1 MKRFLAVLLVA
12 VMLMS
17 ILPATSM
24 AASYATVVGGWLRL
38 RSAPN
43 FNATTITSYYTGTQV
58 QIISS
63 SGGWYKVQTPDG
75 RIGYMYGDY
84 LRVGGSIPSEG
95 TAYVTS
101 YNGYG
106 VRLRTGPGTGYRII
120 RTYAVGTPVTVLE
133 RGTYWSRISI
143 GGTVGYMM
151 SQFLHFGSDYPDDGN
166 VLCYATIWSSNG
178 YGVRLRT
185 GPSKSY
191 SKIGVYSVG
200 TKVAVLQKGAVWDR
214 IRVGSRVGWMMNE
227 FLIYHEN
234 NEVTSVTLNN
244 YMPVVGSVLSMQAVA
259 PNTATVSY
267 EWLVGGVLK
276 STNTTYTVD
285 ANDVGKT
292 IQLRVTGTGSY
303 KGTVTSA
310 ATNAVVSNTVLT
322 GVTLN
327 TIAPVVGDVMTATLN
342 PAGASVIYAW
352 KVGGYQVSNAATYT
366 VTANDVGKQ
375 IELIVTGTGVYSGTQ
390 SSGLTAA
397 VSASRAIADVT
408 IRNETNPTA
417 GAAPSVGDKLTAV
430 PSPAQATVTYQWN
443 RDGAAISGA
452 TSASYTVAAE
462 DEGHK
467 LSVTV
472 TGTGSYTGTDTSSE
486 TATVVVKAPVLGLI
500 VPTFAEVVAGYEQP
514 AAAALT
520 ITNTGSAGATIT
532 GVTSSDPAR
541 FIVNTNGS
549 SQIAAGA
556 TDTSWTIQPAA
567 GLAAGT
573 YGATVTV
580 TYDGGKTVS
589 STVSFVVKE
598 SAPAPASELFIG
610 NLVFDPVQEGY
621 QAVPE
626 KAFTV
631 TNTGAADVNVT
642 SATLS
647 GKNPAIF
654 ALSGGAATI
663 KAGDKDSTTYTV
675 IPMLGQ
681 QAGTYSATLV
691 LTYDNGKTAQA
702 DVTFTVSATAGTP
715 SLTVGKVDFGSVAEG
730 STPGAAAISI
740 KNTGDVTATITDVS
754 VDSQNFTVN
763 TTGSTNIAAGATD
776 TTWTVQ
782 PVAGLPAGAYTG
794 QITVTYNGAAPAT
807 AQVTLTV
814 SEGSVPAEA
823 TLSVDGAT
831 VTQTVGK
838 LENIPITIRNT
849 SAFDAAI
856 RQVAINDTNN
866 YFTVNG
872 DGSSKIPANQSDASS
887 WYVTPKADLAEG
899 PYSTKVTVTYNSGAG
914 TSDHTA
920 EATITLNV
928 SGSTPAPQA
937 LSVTLSLTEGS
948 ADMTVGDTIKLTA
961 YATGGDGSYQY
972 SWDGGGTYV
981 DASTWSYELVD
992 GDAAKSPLGLWVIVK
1007 DGSGATATSNSITI
1021 SVTNPSASTLD
1032 LLPSDNNM
1040 DTLQEEPAVSQT
1052 QTYTEPVQET
1062 YTEPVQDTYTDPVQD
1077 TYTEPVQETYTEPAQ
1092 EPVAEPEPQAP
1103 AAAVL
1108 TIQSKSSVTK
1118 GKTLQ
1123 LTALMNDQAIVY
1135 DSNNDEAYPILWTL
1149 SGAKSKGTSISAS
1162 GLLTV
1167 AADET
1172 ATSLTVTATLK
1183 SDQNNFSTVNLKV
1196 KEAQTTETANTTTE
1210 TVVNDDG
1217 TNDAGMELLDTLL
1230 NP

>member
-58 QIISS
+58 QILSS

-75 RIGYMYGDY
+75 RTGYMYGDY

-244 YMPVVGSVLSMQAVA
+244 YMPVVGSVLSMQAIS
-259 PNTATVSY
+259 PSTATVSY

-452 TSASYTVAAE
+452 TAASYTVAAE
-462 DEGHK
+462 DEDHK

-598 SAPAPASELFIG
+598 SAPAPASELVIG
-610 NLVFDPVQEGY
+610 NVAFEPLEKGY
-621 QAVPE
+621 SVPAA
-626 KAFTV
+626 KNFTV
-631 TNTGAADVNVT
+631 SNTGNADVTVN
-642 SATLS
+642 SAALI
-647 GKNPAIF
+647 GKNPDAF
-654 ALSGGAATI
+654 VLGGVTTAI
-663 KAGDKDSTTYTV
+663 KAGETASYSVQPAGGLTEGTYT
-675 IPMLGQ
+675 
-681 QAGTYSATLV
+681 ATLV
-691 LTYDNGKTAQA
+691 VTYDGGKTAQA
-702 DVTFTVSATAGTP
+702 DVSFTVTQGVVTEP
-715 SLTVGKVDFGSVAEG
+715 SLTVGDVNFGSVVKG
-730 STPGAAAISI
+730 SALDAQSVSI
-740 KNTGDVTATITDVS
+740 TNIGGSTATITRVYLS
-754 VDSQNFTVN
+754 GTNADSFTVN
-763 TTGSTNIAAGATD
+763 DNGSTQIAVDGPDAS
-776 TTWTVQ
+776 WKVQ
-782 PVAGLPAGAYTG
+782 PNAGLEAGTYSA
-794 QITVTYNGAAPAT
+794 QINVEYNGSASPAKAP
-807 AQVTLTV
+807 VTLTV
-814 SEGSVPAEA
+814 TKSGTPSTAELTLEPVTVSQAADNLSPVTLTIMNNSDVEAVIESVKVSDETNFTTNYDGSTHIAAHGEDKSWKVVLTAAPAEK
-823 TLSVDGAT
+823 TYRT
-831 VTQTVGK
+831 
-838 LENIPITIRNT
+838 N
-849 SAFDAAI
+849 AI
-856 RQVAINDTNN
+856 V
-866 YFTVNG
+866 V
-872 DGSSKIPANQSDASS
+872 
-887 WYVTPKADLAEG
+887 
-899 PYSTKVTVTYNSGAG
+899 YNSGAG
-914 TSDHTA
+914 TESKAVQAVVTVNVTR
-920 EATITLNV
+920 ATQT
-928 SGSTPAPQA
+928 G
-937 LSVTLSLTEGS
+937 LSEVPNADVTT
-948 ADMTVGDTIKLTA
+948 GD
-961 YATGGDGSYQY
+961 
-972 SWDGGGTYV
+972 V
-981 DASTWSYELVD
+981 VD
-992 GDAAKSPLGLWVIVK
+992 GMMPTGNEGTTQPDFQPVADPTQQTYTEPVQ
-1007 DGSGATATSNSITI
+1007 
-1021 SVTNPSASTLD
+1021 
-1032 LLPSDNNM
+1032 
-1040 DTLQEEPAVSQT
+1040 DTYTEPVQDT
-1052 QTYTEPVQET
+1052 YTEPVQDTYTDPVQDTYTEPVQET
-1062 YTEPVQDTYTDPVQD
+1062 YTEPAQETYTEPVQD

>member
-259 PNTATVSY
+259 PSTATVSY

-375 IELIVTGTGVYSGTQ
+375 IELIVTGTGVYSGTK

-397 VSASRAIADVT
+397 VSASRAIADVV
-408 IRNETNPTA
+408 IRNDSNPTV

-452 TSASYTVAAE
+452 TAASYTVAAE
-462 DEGHK
+462 DQGHK

-472 TGTGSYTGTDTSSE
+472 TGTGSYTGTDTSSQ
-486 TATVVVKAPVLGLI
+486 TATVVVKAPLLGI
-500 VPTFAEVVAGYEQP
+500 VVPTFDEVVVGYEQP
-514 AAAALT
+514 AAKALT
-520 ITNTGSAGATIT
+520 ITNTGSATANIT

-647 GKNPAIF
+647 GKNHASF

-663 KAGDKDSTTYTV
+663 KAGDKDSSTYTV
-675 IPMLGQ
+675 IPNLGLSE
-681 QAGTYSATLV
+681 GTYSATLV

-715 SLTVGKVDFGSVAEG
+715 SLTVGNVNFGSVAEG

-740 KNTGDVTATITDVS
+740 ENTGDVTATITDVS
-754 VDSQNFTVN
+754 VDSKNFTVN
-763 TTGSTNIAAGATD
+763 TTGSTNIAADATD

-782 PVAGLPAGAYTG
+782 PVSGLSAGTYTG

-807 AQVTLTV
+807 ARVTLTV
-814 SEGSVPAEA
+814 SEGSAPAEA

-887 WYVTPKADLAEG
+887 WYVTPKADLPAG
-899 PYSTKVTVTYNSGAG
+899 PYSTKVTVTYNSGEG

-937 LSVTLSLTEGS
+937 LSVTLSFEEGS
-948 ADMTVGDTIKLTA
+948 ENMTVGQRIKLTA
-961 YATGGDGSYQY
+961 NATGGDGSYQY

-992 GDAAKSPLGLWVIVK
+992 GDAAKSPLSLWVIVQ

-1052 QTYTEPVQET
+1052 QTYTELVQE
-1062 YTEPVQDTYTDPVQD
+1062 
-1077 TYTEPVQETYTEPAQ
+1077 TYTEPVQETYTEPAP
-1092 EPVAEPEPQAP
+1092 EPAAEPESQAP
-1103 AAAVL
+1103 AATVL
-1108 TIQSKSSVTK
+1108 TIQASKSSIVK

-1123 LTALMNDQAIVY
+1123 LTALINDEAIVY
-1135 DSNNDEAYPILWTL
+1135 DSDNVEAYPILWTL
-1149 SGAKSKGTSISAS
+1149 SGAKSKETSISAS

-1167 AADET
+1167 AVDET
-1172 ATSLTVTATLK
+1172 ATSLTLTATLK
-1183 SDQNNFSTVNLKV
+1183 SDANNFSTMNLQV
-1196 KEAQTTETANTTTE
+1196 KEAQTTETVNTTE

>member
-234 NEVTSVTLNN
+234 NEITSVTLNN

-430 PSPAQATVTYQWN
+430 PSPAQATVTYQWK

-452 TSASYTVAAE
+452 TAASYTVAAE

-472 TGTGSYTGTDTSSE
+472 TGTGSYSGSDTSSE

-500 VPTFAEVVAGYEQP
+500 VPTFAEVVEGYEQP
-514 AAAALT
+514 AAAALS

-556 TDTSWTIQPAA
+556 TDTSWTIRPAA

-598 SAPAPASELFIG
+598 SAPAPASELVIGG

-621 QAVPE
+621 QTVPE

-647 GKNPAIF
+647 GKNPTSF
-654 ALSGGAATI
+654 TLGGGATTI
-663 KAGDKDSTTYTV
+663 KAGATDSTTYTV
-675 IPMLGQ
+675 IPVLEQ

-715 SLTVGKVDFGSVAEG
+715 SLIVGNVDFGSVAEG

-740 KNTGDVTATITDVS
+740 ENTSDVTATIAEVS
-754 VDSQNFTVN
+754 VDSKNFTVN

-814 SEGSVPAEA
+814 IEGSAPAEA

-831 VTQTVGK
+831 VTQTVG
-838 LENIPITIRNT
+838 EPNTIPITIQNT

-856 RQVAINDTNN
+856 RKVTIDNTTD
-866 YFTVNG
+866 FTING
-872 DGSSKIPANQSDASS
+872 DGFSKISANQIDASS
-887 WYVTPKADLAEG
+887 WYVTPKANLVKG
-899 PYSTKVTVTYNSGAG
+899 TYSTKVTVTYNSGAG

-928 SGSTPAPQA
+928 SGSAPAPQA
-937 LSVTLSLTEGS
+937 LSVTLSFEEGS
-948 ADMTVGDTIKLTA
+948 ENMTVGQRIKLTA
-961 YATGGDGSYQY
+961 NATGGDGSYQY

-992 GDAAKSPLGLWVIVK
+992 GDAAKSPLSLWVIVK

-1062 YTEPVQDTYTDPVQD
+1062 YTEPVQ
-1077 TYTEPVQETYTEPAQ
+1077 ETYTEPAP
-1092 EPVAEPEPQAP
+1092 EPAAEPESQAP
-1103 AAAVL
+1103 AATVL
-1108 TIQSKSSVTK
+1108 TIQASKSSIVK

-1123 LTALMNDQAIVY
+1123 LTALINDEAIVY
-1135 DSNNDEAYPILWTL
+1135 DSDNVEAYPILWTL
-1149 SGAKSKGTSISAS
+1149 SGAKSKETSISAS

-1167 AADET
+1167 AVDET
-1172 ATSLTVTATLK
+1172 ATSLTLTATLK
-1183 SDQNNFSTVNLKV
+1183 SDANNFSTMNLQV
-1196 KEAQTTETANTTTE
+1196 KEAQTTETVNTTE

>member
-1 MKRFLAVLLVA
+1 MLLSV
-12 VMLMS
+12 
-17 ILPATSM
+17 LPATSM

-43 FNATTITSYYTGTQV
+43 FSASTITSYYTGTQV
-58 QIISS
+58 EILGS

-75 RIGYMYGDY
+75 RTGYMYGNY
-84 LRVGGSIPSEG
+84 LRMGGSVPSEG

-151 SQFLHFGSDYPDDGN
+151 SQFLHFGSDYPDDSN

-244 YMPVVGSVLSMQAVA
+244 YMPVVGSVLTMQAVS
-259 PNTATVSY
+259 PSTATVSY
-267 EWLVGGVLK
+267 EWLVGGVVK

-327 TIAPVVGDVMTATLN
+327 TIAPVVGDVMTATIN
-342 PAGASVIYAW
+342 PAGANVIYAW

-397 VSASRAIADVT
+397 VTASRAVVDVV
-408 IRNETNPTA
+408 IRNDSNTTV

-430 PSPAQATVTYQWN
+430 PSPAQATVTYQWY

-452 TSASYTVAAE
+452 TSASYTVATE

-467 LSVTV
+467 LSVAV
-472 TGTGSYTGTDTSSE
+472 AGTGSYTGASTSSQ
-486 TATVVVKAPVLGLI
+486 TAAVVVKAPVLGLI
-500 VPTFAEVVAGYEQP
+500 VPTFDEVVAGYEQP
-514 AAAALT
+514 AAKALT
-520 ITNTGSAGATIT
+520 IANTGSAAATIAS
-532 GVTSSDPAR
+532 VSSSDPTR
-541 FIVNTNGS
+541 FIINATGS
-549 SQIAAGA
+549 TQIAAGA

-567 GLAAGT
+567 NLAAGT

-598 SAPAPASELFIG
+598 SAPAPVSELVIG
-610 NLVFDPVQEGY
+610 NVAFDPLQEGY
-621 QAVPE
+621 SVPAA
-626 KAFTV
+626 KNFTV
-631 TNTGAADVNVT
+631 SNTGSADVTVN
-642 SATLS
+642 SAALI
-647 GKNPAIF
+647 GKNPDAFI
-654 ALSGGAATI
+654 LGGTVTAI
-663 KAGDKDSTTYTV
+663 KAGETATYSVQPAGNLT
-675 IPMLGQ
+675 Q
-681 QAGTYSATLV
+681 GTYAATLV
-691 LTYDNGKTAQA
+691 VTYDGGKTAQA
-702 DVTFTVSATAGTP
+702 DVSFTVTQGAAAAP
-715 SLTVGKVDFGSVAEG
+715 SLTVGKVDFGSVVKGSAPVVQPISITNGGG
-730 STPGAAAISI
+730 STA
-740 KNTGDVTATITDVS
+740 TVTRVYLSGTNA
-754 VDSQNFTVN
+754 DSFTVN
-763 TTGSTNIAAGATD
+763 DNGSTQIAVDGSD
-776 TTWTVQ
+776 NSWTVQ
-782 PVAGLPAGAYTG
+782 
-794 QITVTYNGAAPAT
+794 
-807 AQVTLTV
+807 
-814 SEGSVPAEA
+814 
-823 TLSVDGAT
+823 
-831 VTQTVGK
+831 
-838 LENIPITIRNT
+838 
-849 SAFDAAI
+849 
-856 RQVAINDTNN
+856 
-866 YFTVNG
+866 
-872 DGSSKIPANQSDASS
+872 
-887 WYVTPKADLAEG
+887 PKADLAPGTYTAQINVEYNNTAS
-899 PYSTKVTVTYNSGAG
+899 PAVATVTLTVTESGTPSSAVLTMNSISVPQPADNLTPVVLTIQNNSDVEAVIESVKVSDETNFTTNYDGSTHIAAHGEDKSWKVMLTAAPAENTYTTNAIVVYNSGAG
-914 TSDHTA
+914 TESKTVETTVTIQVTAAAQTGLSESQNANAVTGDVVDGMPPSD
-920 EATITLNV
+920 LQ
-928 SGSTPAPQA
+928 P
-937 LSVTLSLTEGS
+937 VTDSNQQIPTDAG
-948 ADMTVGDTIKLTA
+948 
-961 YATGGDGSYQY
+961 QQ
-972 SWDGGGTYV
+972 TYV
-981 DASTWSYELVD
+981 DPAQQM
-992 GDAAKSPLGLWVIVK
+992 
-1007 DGSGATATSNSITI
+1007 
-1021 SVTNPSASTLD
+1021 SV
-1032 LLPSDNNM
+1032 
-1040 DTLQEEPAVSQT
+1040 
-1052 QTYTEPVQET
+1052 EPVQET
-1062 YTEPVQDTYTDPVQD
+1062 SV
-1077 TYTEPVQETYTEPAQ
+1077 EPVQEPSAEPVQEPSVEPVQEPSVEPVQEPSVEPVQEPSVEPVQEPSVEPVQEPSVEPAQ
-1092 EPVAEPEPQAP
+1092 QSQTEPEPQAP
-1103 AAAVL
+1103 VETVL
-1108 TIQSKSSVTK
+1108 TIQSSKSSIVK

-1123 LTALMNDQAIVY
+1123 LTALINDQAIAY
-1135 DSNNDEAYPILWTL
+1135 EQDDTYPIQWTV
-1149 SGAKSKGTSISAS
+1149 SGAQAKGTTISTS

-1172 ATSLTVTATLK
+1172 ASTLTVTATLK
-1183 SDQNNFSTVNLKV
+1183 SDLNNFCSVNLKL
-1196 KEAQTTETANTTTE
+1196 KEAQTTETGETTSE
-1210 TVVNDDG
+1210 TMVNEDG
-1217 TNDAGMELLDTLL
+1217 TSDVGMEMLDMMF

>member
-259 PNTATVSY
+259 PSTATVSY

-598 SAPAPASELFIG
+598 SAPAPVSELVIG
-610 NLVFDPVQEGY
+610 NLTFDPVQEGY
-621 QAVPE
+621 QTAPE
-626 KAFTV
+626 KVFTV

-647 GKNPAIF
+647 GKNPASF

-663 KAGDKDSTTYTV
+663 KAGDKDSSTYTL
-675 IPMLGQ
+675 IPNLGLSE
-681 QAGTYSATLV
+681 GTYSATLV

-754 VDSQNFTVN
+754 VDSKNFTVN

-814 SEGSVPAEA
+814 SGGSAPAEA

-831 VTQTVGK
+831 VTQTVGDLK
-838 LENIPITIRNT
+838 DIPITIQNT

-856 RQVAINDTNN
+856 RKVTIDNTTD
-866 YFTVNG
+866 FTVNG
-872 DGSSKIPANQSDASS
+872 DGSSKISAHQSDAS
-887 WYVTPKADLAEG
+887 WYVTPNPGLTG
-899 PYSTKVTVTYNSGAG
+899 GTYSTTVTVTYNSGAG

-928 SGSTPAPQA
+928 SSSTPAPQA
-937 LSVTLSLTEGS
+937 LSVTLSLTGS
-948 ADMTVGDTIKLTA
+948 STDMTVGQTIELTA
-961 YATGGDGSYQY
+961 SATGGEGNYQY
-972 SWDGGGTYV
+972 SWDGGGTYS
-981 DASTWSYELVD
+981 DASTWSYELVAD
-992 GDAAKSPLGLWVIVK
+992 DEAKSPLGLWVIVK

-1052 QTYTEPVQET
+1052 QT

-1183 SDQNNFSTVNLKV
+1183 SDQNNFSTANLKV

>member
-259 PNTATVSY
+259 PSTATVSY

-375 IELIVTGTGVYSGTQ
+375 IELIVTGTGVYSGTK

-397 VSASRAIADVT
+397 VSASRAIADVV
-408 IRNETNPTA
+408 IRNDSNPTV

-452 TSASYTVAAE
+452 TAASYTVAAE
-462 DEGHK
+462 DQGHK

-486 TATVVVKAPVLGLI
+486 MATVVVKAPVLGLI

-532 GVTSSDPAR
+532 GVASSDPDR
-541 FIVNTNGS
+541 FIISTNGS

-598 SAPAPASELFIG
+598 SAPAPVSELVIG
-610 NLVFDPVQEGY
+610 NLVFDPMQEGY
-621 QAVPE
+621 QPVPE

-647 GKNPAIF
+647 GKNPTSF
-654 ALSGGAATI
+654 TLGGGATTI
-663 KAGDKDSTTYTV
+663 KAGATDSTTYTV
-675 IPMLGQ
+675 IPVLGQ

-715 SLTVGKVDFGSVAEG
+715 SLTVGNVDFGSVAEG

-740 KNTGDVTATITDVS
+740 ENTGDVTATITDVS

-763 TTGSTNIAAGATD
+763 TTGSTNIAADATD

-782 PVAGLPAGAYTG
+782 PVAGLPAGTYTG

-814 SEGSVPAEA
+814 SGGSAPAEA

-831 VTQTVGK
+831 VTQTVGE

-887 WYVTPKADLAEG
+887 WYVTPKANLVEG
-899 PYSTKVTVTYNSGAG
+899 TYSTKVTVTYNSGAG

-928 SGSTPAPQA
+928 SGSAPAPQA
-937 LSVTLSLTEGS
+937 LSVTLSFEEGS
-948 ADMTVGDTIKLTA
+948 ENMTVGQRIKLTA
-961 YATGGDGSYQY
+961 NATGGDGSYQY

-992 GDAAKSPLGLWVIVK
+992 GDAAKSPLSLWVIVQ

-1062 YTEPVQDTYTDPVQD
+1062 YTEPVQ
-1077 TYTEPVQETYTEPAQ
+1077 ETYTEPAP
-1092 EPVAEPEPQAP
+1092 EPAAEPESQAP
-1103 AAAVL
+1103 AAVVL

>member
-17 ILPATSM
+17 ILPATSI

-310 ATNAVVSNTVLT
+310 ATNAVISNTVLT

-375 IELIVTGTGVYSGTQ
+375 IELIVTGTGVYSGTK

-430 PSPAQATVTYQWN
+430 PSPAQATVTYQWK

-472 TGTGSYTGTDTSSE
+472 TGTGSYTGTDTSSQ

-647 GKNPAIF
+647 GKNPTSF
-654 ALSGGAATI
+654 TLGGGATTI
-663 KAGDKDSTTYTV
+663 KAGATDSTTYTV
-675 IPMLGQ
+675 IPVLVQ
-681 QAGTYSATLV
+681 QAGTYSATLE

-715 SLTVGKVDFGSVAEG
+715 SLTVGNVDFGSVAEG
-730 STPGAAAISI
+730 STPGAASISI
-740 KNTGDVTATITDVS
+740 QNTGDVTASITDVS
-754 VDSQNFTVN
+754 VDSNNFTVN

-814 SEGSVPAEA
+814 TGGKAPAEA
-823 TLSVDGAT
+823 SLSVNDAT
-831 VTQTVGK
+831 ETQTVGELK
-838 LENIPITIRNT
+838 AIPITIQNT

-856 RQVAINDTNN
+856 RKVTIDNTTD
-866 YFTVNG
+866 FTING
-872 DGSSKIPANQSDASS
+872 DGFSKISANQSDASS
-887 WYVTPKADLAEG
+887 WYVTPKSDLGEG
-899 PYSTKVTVTYNSGAG
+899 AYSTKVTVTYNSGEG

-937 LSVTLSLTEGS
+937 LSVTLSFEEGS
-948 ADMTVGDTIKLTA
+948 ENMTVGQRIKLTA
-961 YATGGDGSYQY
+961 NATGGEGNYQY
-972 SWDGGGTYV
+972 SWDGGGTYS
-981 DASTWSYELVD
+981 DASTWSYELVAD
-992 GDAAKSPLGLWVIVK
+992 DEAKSPLGLWVIVK

-1052 QTYTEPVQET
+1052 QTYTD
-1062 YTEPVQDTYTDPVQD
+1062 PVQDTYTDPVQD

-1135 DSNNDEAYPILWTL
+1135 DSNNDEAYPILWML

>member
-647 GKNPAIF
+647 GKNPTSF
-654 ALSGGAATI
+654 TLGGGATTI
-663 KAGDKDSTTYTV
+663 KAGATDSTTYTV
-675 IPMLGQ
+675 IPVLGQ
-681 QAGTYSATLV
+681 QAGTYSATLE

-715 SLTVGKVDFGSVAEG
+715 SLTVGNVDFGSVAEG

-740 KNTGDVTATITDVS
+740 ENTGDVTATITDVS

-763 TTGSTNIAAGATD
+763 TTGSTNIAADATD

-814 SEGSVPAEA
+814 SGGSAPAEA

-831 VTQTVGK
+831 VTQTVGE

-887 WYVTPKADLAEG
+887 WYVTPKANLVEG
-899 PYSTKVTVTYNSGAG
+899 TYSTKVTVTYNSGAG

-928 SGSTPAPQA
+928 SGSAPAPQA
-937 LSVTLSLTEGS
+937 LSVTLSFEEGS
-948 ADMTVGDTIKLTA
+948 ENMTVGQRIKLTA
-961 YATGGDGSYQY
+961 NATGGDGSYQY

-992 GDAAKSPLGLWVIVK
+992 GDAAKSPLSLWVIVQ

-1062 YTEPVQDTYTDPVQD
+1062 YTEPAP
-1077 TYTEPVQETYTEPAQ
+1077 EPA
-1092 EPVAEPEPQAP
+1092 AEPESQAP

>member
-63 SGGWYKVQTPDG
+63 SSGWYKVQTPDG

-234 NEVTSVTLNN
+234 NEITSVTLNN

-375 IELIVTGTGVYSGTQ
+375 IELIVTGTGVYSGTK

-397 VSASRAIADVT
+397 VSASRAIADVV
-408 IRNETNPTA
+408 IRNDSNPTV

-452 TSASYTVAAE
+452 TAASYTVAAE
-462 DEGHK
+462 DQGHK

-472 TGTGSYTGTDTSSE
+472 TGTGSYTGTDTSSQ
-486 TATVVVKAPVLGLI
+486 TATVVVKAPLLGI
-500 VPTFAEVVAGYEQP
+500 VVPTFDEVVVGYEQP
-514 AAAALT
+514 AAKALT
-520 ITNTGSAGATIT
+520 ITNTGSATANIT
-532 GVTSSDPAR
+532 SVNSDSSD
-541 FIVNTNGS
+541 FVITEGNK
-549 SQIAAGA
+549 QIAVGA
-556 TDTSWTIQPAA
+556 TDTSWTIQPKAN
-567 GLAAGT
+567 LAAAK
-573 YGATVTV
+573 YLANITVNYDDGRSAKAPV
-580 TYDGGKTVS
+580 TFIVNE
-589 STVSFVVKE
+589 ST
-598 SAPAPASELFIG
+598 PAPVSELVIG
-610 NLVFDPVQEGY
+610 NLTFDPVQEGY

-642 SATLS
+642 SATLY
-647 GKNPAIF
+647 GKNPTSF
-654 ALSGGAATI
+654 TLGGGATTI
-663 KAGDKDSTTYTV
+663 KAGATDSTTYTV
-675 IPMLGQ
+675 IPVLGQ

-715 SLTVGKVDFGSVAEG
+715 SLTVGNVNFGSVAEG

-740 KNTGDVTATITDVS
+740 ENTGDVTATITDVS
-754 VDSQNFTVN
+754 VDSKNFTVN
-763 TTGSTNIAAGATD
+763 TTGSTNIAADATD

-782 PVAGLPAGAYTG
+782 PVSGLSAGTYTG

-807 AQVTLTV
+807 ARVTLTV
-814 SEGSVPAEA
+814 SEGSAPAEA

-872 DGSSKIPANQSDASS
+872 DGSSKLPANQSDASS

-899 PYSTKVTVTYNSGAG
+899 PYSTKVTVTYNSGEG

-928 SGSTPAPQA
+928 SGSAPAPQA
-937 LSVTLSLTEGS
+937 LSVTLSFEEGS
-948 ADMTVGDTIKLTA
+948 ENMTVGQRIKLTA
-961 YATGGDGSYQY
+961 NATGGDGSYQY

-1062 YTEPVQDTYTDPVQD
+1062 YTEPVQ
-1077 TYTEPVQETYTEPAQ
+1077 ETYTEPAQ

-1123 LTALMNDQAIVY
+1123 LTALINDEAIVY
-1135 DSNNDEAYPILWTL
+1135 DSDNVEAYPILWTL

>member
-12 VMLMS
+12 VMLLS
-17 ILPATSM
+17 VLPATSM

-43 FNATTITSYYTGTQV
+43 FSASTITSYYTGTQV
-58 QIISS
+58 QILSS

-75 RIGYMYGDY
+75 RTGYMYGDY

-244 YMPVVGSVLSMQAVA
+244 YMPVVGSVLSMQAVS
-259 PNTATVSY
+259 PSTATVSY

-310 ATNAVVSNTVLT
+310 ATNAVISNTVLT

-397 VSASRAIADVT
+397 VSASRAVADVT
-408 IRNETNPTA
+408 IRNDSNPTA

-452 TSASYTVAAE
+452 TAVSYTVAAE
-462 DEGHK
+462 DAGRK

-472 TGTGSYTGTDTSSE
+472 TGTGSYTGTDTSSQ
-486 TATVVVKAPVLGLI
+486 TAAVVVKAPVLGLTP
-500 VPTFAEVVAGYEQP
+500 PTFDAVEVGYERP
-514 AAAALT
+514 AAKLLRIANSGTAA
-520 ITNTGSAGATIT
+520 ATIT
-532 GVTSSDPAR
+532 SVACDNNR
-541 FIVNTNGS
+541 FTITEGNK
-549 SQIAAGA
+549 QIAAS
-556 TDTSWTIQPAA
+556 TSDTSWTIQPAA
-567 GLAAGT
+567 GLGAGT
-573 YGATVTV
+573 HSATVTV
-580 TYDGGKTVS
+580 TYDGGKTATAS
-589 STVSFVVKE
+589 VSFTVNE
-598 SAPAPASELFIG
+598 PAPAPVSELVIG
-610 NLVFDPVQEGY
+610 NVAFDPLQEGY
-621 QAVPE
+621 AKSPEAV
-626 KAFTV
+626 FTV
-631 TNTGAADVNVT
+631 SNKGNTDLTVESVYLDGPNANCFT
-642 SATLS
+642 YATTT
-647 GKNPAIF
+647 
-654 ALSGGAATI
+654 ATI
-663 KAGDKDSTTYTV
+663 KAGETDSTTYTV
-675 IPMLGQ
+675 QPNTGLTE
-681 QAGTYSATLV
+681 GTYTATLV
-691 LTYDNGKTAQA
+691 VTYDGGKTATA
-702 DVTFTVSATAGTP
+702 TVTFTVEAADQTGQSEGSNTDSTP
-715 SLTVGKVDFGSVAEG
+715 SDVVDGTGTANDTTSQTDTTQQTDAD
-730 STPGAAAISI
+730 TTQQTGADATQQTGADTTQQTGADTTQQTGADATQQTGADTTQQTGADTTQQTGADTTQQTGADTTQQTGADTTQQTGADTTQQTGADTTQQTGADTTQQTGADATQQTGADATQQTGADATQQTGAD
-740 KNTGDVTATITDVS
+740 TGDV
-754 VDSQNFTVN
+754 
-763 TTGSTNIAAGATD
+763 
-776 TTWTVQ
+776 
-782 PVAGLPAGAYTG
+782 
-794 QITVTYNGAAPAT
+794 
-807 AQVTLTV
+807 
-814 SEGSVPAEA
+814 
-823 TLSVDGAT
+823 VDGAS
-831 VTQTVGK
+831 
-838 LENIPITIRNT
+838 T
-849 SAFDAAI
+849 S
-856 RQVAINDTNN
+856 N
-866 YFTVNG
+866 
-872 DGSSKIPANQSDASS
+872 DASS
-887 WYVTPKADLAEG
+887 QMDL
-899 PYSTKVTVTYNSGAG
+899 
-914 TSDHTA
+914 
-920 EATITLNV
+920 
-928 SGSTPAPQA
+928 
-937 LSVTLSLTEGS
+937 
-948 ADMTVGDTIKLTA
+948 
-961 YATGGDGSYQY
+961 
-972 SWDGGGTYV
+972 
-981 DASTWSYELVD
+981 
-992 GDAAKSPLGLWVIVK
+992 
-1007 DGSGATATSNSITI
+1007 
-1021 SVTNPSASTLD
+1021 
-1032 LLPSDNNM
+1032 
-1040 DTLQEEPAVSQT
+1040 SQ
-1052 QTYTEPVQET
+1052 QTYSESTQ
-1062 YTEPVQDTYTDPVQD
+1062 QS
-1077 TYTEPVQETYTEPAQ
+1077 A
-1092 EPVAEPEPQAP
+1092 AEPEPQAP
-1103 AAAVL
+1103 AQVVL
-1108 TIQSKSSVTK
+1108 AIQQTKSSVTK

-1149 SGAKSKGTSISAS
+1149 SGANSKGTSISAS

-1172 ATSLTVTATLK
+1172 ATTLTVTATLK
-1183 SDQNNFSTVNLKV
+1183 SDPANTCPVTLQV
-1196 KEAQTTETANTTTE
+1196 KEAKTTETTE
-1210 TVVNDDG
+1210 TTDTADTTVDTVINEDG
-1217 TNDAGMELLDTLL
+1217 TNDIGMASFDALF

>member
-12 VMLMS
+12 VMLLS
-17 ILPATSM
+17 VLPATSM

-43 FNATTITSYYTGTQV
+43 FSASTITSYYTGTQV
-58 QIISS
+58 EILGS

-75 RIGYMYGDY
+75 RTGYMYGNY
-84 LRVGGSIPSEG
+84 LRMGGSVPSEG

-151 SQFLHFGSDYPDDGN
+151 SQFLHFGSDYPDDSN

-244 YMPVVGSVLSMQAVA
+244 YMPVVGSVLTMQAVS
-259 PNTATVSY
+259 PSTATVSY
-267 EWLVGGVLK
+267 EWLVGGVVK

-327 TIAPVVGDVMTATLN
+327 TIAPVVGDVMTATIN
-342 PAGASVIYAW
+342 PAGANVIYAW

-397 VSASRAIADVT
+397 VTASRAVVDVV
-408 IRNETNPTA
+408 IRNDSNTTV

-430 PSPAQATVTYQWN
+430 PSPAQATVTYQWY

-452 TSASYTVAAE
+452 TSASYTVATE

-467 LSVTV
+467 LSVAV
-472 TGTGSYTGTDTSSE
+472 AGTGSYTGASTSSQ
-486 TATVVVKAPVLGLI
+486 TAAVVVKAPVLGLI
-500 VPTFAEVVAGYEQP
+500 VPTFDEVVAGYEQP
-514 AAAALT
+514 AAKALT
-520 ITNTGSAGATIT
+520 IANTGSAAATIAS
-532 GVTSSDPAR
+532 VSSSDPTR
-541 FIVNTNGS
+541 FIINATGS
-549 SQIAAGA
+549 TQIAAGA

-567 GLAAGT
+567 NLAAGT

-598 SAPAPASELFIG
+598 SAPAPVSELVIG
-610 NLVFDPVQEGY
+610 NVAFDPLQEGY
-621 QAVPE
+621 SVPAA
-626 KAFTV
+626 KNFTV
-631 TNTGAADVNVT
+631 SNTGSADVTVN
-642 SATLS
+642 SAALI
-647 GKNPAIF
+647 GKNPDAFI
-654 ALSGGAATI
+654 LGGTVTAI
-663 KAGDKDSTTYTV
+663 KAGETATYSVQPAGNLT
-675 IPMLGQ
+675 Q
-681 QAGTYSATLV
+681 GTYAATLV
-691 LTYDNGKTAQA
+691 VTYDGGKTAQA
-702 DVTFTVSATAGTP
+702 DVSFTVTQGTTAAP
-715 SLTVGKVDFGSVAEG
+715 SLKVGNVDFGSVVKGSAPVVVQPISITNDGG
-730 STPGAAAISI
+730 STA
-740 KNTGDVTATITDVS
+740 TVTRVYLSGTNA
-754 VDSQNFTVN
+754 DSFTVN
-763 TTGSTNIAAGATD
+763 DNGSTQIAVGGPD
-776 TTWTVQ
+776 KSWTVQ
-782 PVAGLPAGAYTG
+782 
-794 QITVTYNGAAPAT
+794 
-807 AQVTLTV
+807 
-814 SEGSVPAEA
+814 
-823 TLSVDGAT
+823 
-831 VTQTVGK
+831 
-838 LENIPITIRNT
+838 
-849 SAFDAAI
+849 
-856 RQVAINDTNN
+856 
-866 YFTVNG
+866 
-872 DGSSKIPANQSDASS
+872 
-887 WYVTPKADLAEG
+887 PKADLAPGTYTAQINVEYNNTASPAVATVALTVTESG
-899 PYSTKVTVTYNSGAG
+899 TPSSAVLTMSSISVSQPADSLAPVELIIKNESDVEAVIESVKVSDETNFTTNYDGSTYIGARGEDKSWKVMLTAAPAENTYSTDAIVVYNSGAG
-914 TSDHTA
+914 TESK
-920 EATITLNV
+920 
-928 SGSTPAPQA
+928 
-937 LSVTLSLTEGS
+937 
-948 ADMTVGDTIKLTA
+948 TVQTTVTIKVTA
-961 YATGGDGSYQY
+961 AAQTGLSESQNANAVTGDVV
-972 SWDGGGTYV
+972 DGMTPSDLQPVTDSNQQIPTDAGQQTYV
-981 DASTWSYELVD
+981 DPAQQM
-992 GDAAKSPLGLWVIVK
+992 
-1007 DGSGATATSNSITI
+1007 
-1021 SVTNPSASTLD
+1021 SV
-1032 LLPSDNNM
+1032 
-1040 DTLQEEPAVSQT
+1040 
-1052 QTYTEPVQET
+1052 EPVQE
-1062 YTEPVQDTYTDPVQD
+1062 PSV
-1077 TYTEPVQETYTEPAQ
+1077 EPVQEPSVEPVQEPSVEPVQEPSVEPVQEPSVEPVQEPSVEPAQ
-1092 EPVAEPEPQAP
+1092 QSQTEPEPQAP
-1103 AAAVL
+1103 VETVL
-1108 TIQSKSSVTK
+1108 TIQSSKSSIVK

-1123 LTALMNDQAIVY
+1123 LTALINDQAIAY
-1135 DSNNDEAYPILWTL
+1135 EQDDTYPIQWTV
-1149 SGAKSKGTSISAS
+1149 SGAQAKGTTISTS

-1172 ATSLTVTATLK
+1172 ASTLTVTATLK
-1183 SDQNNFSTVNLKV
+1183 SDLNNFCSVNLKL
-1196 KEAQTTETANTTTE
+1196 KEAQTTETGETTSE
-1210 TVVNDDG
+1210 TMVNEDG
-1217 TNDAGMELLDTLL
+1217 TSDVGMEMLDMMF

>member
-259 PNTATVSY
+259 PSTATVSY

-375 IELIVTGTGVYSGTQ
+375 IELIVTGTGVYSGTK

-397 VSASRAIADVT
+397 VSASRAVADVT
-408 IRNETNPTA
+408 IRNDSNPTV
-417 GAAPSVGDKLTAV
+417 GAAPSVGDTLTAV

-443 RDGAAISGA
+443 RDGVAISGA
-452 TSASYTVAAE
+452 TAASYTVAAE
-462 DEGHK
+462 DAGHK

-472 TGTGSYTGTDTSSE
+472 TGTGSYTGTDTSSQ
-486 TATVVVKAPVLGLI
+486 TATVVVKAPLLGI
-500 VPTFAEVVAGYEQP
+500 VVPTFDEVVVGYEQP
-514 AAAALT
+514 AAKALT
-520 ITNTGSAGATIT
+520 ITNTGSATANIT
-532 GVTSSDPAR
+532 SVNSDSSD
-541 FIVNTNGS
+541 FVITEGNK
-549 SQIAAGA
+549 QIAVGA
-556 TDTSWTIQPAA
+556 TDTSWTIQPKAN
-567 GLAAGT
+567 LAAAK
-573 YGATVTV
+573 YLANITVNYDDGRSAKAPV
-580 TYDGGKTVS
+580 TFIVNE
-589 STVSFVVKE
+589 ST
-598 SAPAPASELFIG
+598 PAPVSELVIG
-610 NLVFDPVQEGY
+610 NLTFDPVQEGY
-621 QAVPE
+621 QTAPE
-626 KAFTV
+626 KVFTV

-647 GKNPAIF
+647 GKNPTSF
-654 ALSGGAATI
+654 TLGGGATTI
-663 KAGDKDSTTYTV
+663 KAGATDSTTYTV
-675 IPMLGQ
+675 IPVLGQ

-715 SLTVGKVDFGSVAEG
+715 SLTVGKVDFGSVSEG

-740 KNTGDVTATITDVS
+740 ENTGDVTATITDVS
-754 VDSQNFTVN
+754 VDSKNFTVN
-763 TTGSTNIAAGATD
+763 TTGSTNIAADATD

-782 PVAGLPAGAYTG
+782 PVSGLSAGTYTG
-794 QITVTYNGAAPAT
+794 QIIVTYNGAAPAT

-831 VTQTVGK
+831 VTQTVGDLK
-838 LENIPITIRNT
+838 NIPITIQNT

-866 YFTVNG
+866 NFTVNG
-872 DGSSKIPANQSDASS
+872 NGSSKISAHQSDAS
-887 WYVTPKADLAEG
+887 WYLTPNPGLAEG
-899 PYSTKVTVTYNSGAG
+899 PYSTKVTVTYNSGEG

-937 LSVTLSLTEGS
+937 LSVTLSFEEGS
-948 ADMTVGDTIKLTA
+948 ENMTVGQRIKLTA
-961 YATGGDGSYQY
+961 NATGGDGSYQY

-992 GDAAKSPLGLWVIVK
+992 GDAAKSPLSLWVIVQ

-1062 YTEPVQDTYTDPVQD
+1062 YTEPAP
-1077 TYTEPVQETYTEPAQ
+1077 EPA
-1092 EPVAEPEPQAP
+1092 AEPESQAP
-1103 AAAVL
+1103 AATVL
-1108 TIQSKSSVTK
+1108 TIQASKSSIVK

-1123 LTALMNDQAIVY
+1123 LTALINDEAIVY
-1135 DSNNDEAYPILWTL
+1135 DSDNVEAYPILWTL
-1149 SGAKSKGTSISAS
+1149 SGAKLKETSISAS

-1167 AADET
+1167 AVDET
-1172 ATSLTVTATLK
+1172 ATSLTLTATLK
-1183 SDQNNFSTVNLKV
+1183 SDANNFSTMNLQV
-1196 KEAQTTETANTTTE
+1196 KEAQTTETVNTTE

>member
-58 QIISS
+58 QILSS

-75 RIGYMYGDY
+75 RTGYMYGDY

-234 NEVTSVTLNN
+234 NEITSVTLNN
-244 YMPVVGSVLSMQAVA
+244 YMPVVGSVLSMQAIS
-259 PNTATVSY
+259 PSTATVSY

-310 ATNAVVSNTVLT
+310 ATNAVISNTVLT

-397 VSASRAIADVT
+397 VSASRAIADVV

-430 PSPAQATVTYQWN
+430 PSPAQATVTYQWK

-462 DEGHK
+462 DAGHK

-472 TGTGSYTGTDTSSE
+472 TGTGSYSGSDTSSE

-500 VPTFAEVVAGYEQP
+500 VPTFAEVVEGYEQP
-514 AAAALT
+514 AAAALR

-556 TDTSWTIQPAA
+556 TDTSWTIRPAA

-580 TYDGGKTVS
+580 TYDGGKTVP

-598 SAPAPASELFIG
+598 SAPAPVSELVIG
-610 NLVFDPVQEGY
+610 NLTFDPVQEGY
-621 QAVPE
+621 RTAPE
-626 KAFTV
+626 KVFTV

-647 GKNPAIF
+647 GKNHASF

-663 KAGDKDSTTYTV
+663 KAGDKDSSTYTV
-675 IPMLGQ
+675 IPNLGLSE
-681 QAGTYSATLV
+681 GTYSATLV

-715 SLTVGKVDFGSVAEG
+715 SLTVGNVNFGSVAEG

-740 KNTGDVTATITDVS
+740 ENTGDVTATITDVS
-754 VDSQNFTVN
+754 VDSKNFTVN
-763 TTGSTNIAAGATD
+763 TTGSTNIAADATD

-782 PVAGLPAGAYTG
+782 PVSGLSAGTYTG

-807 AQVTLTV
+807 ARVTLTV
-814 SEGSVPAEA
+814 SEGSAPAEA

-887 WYVTPKADLAEG
+887 WYVTPKADLPAG
-899 PYSTKVTVTYNSGAG
+899 PYSTKVTVTYNSGEG

-928 SGSTPAPQA
+928 SGSTPVVPDPQA
-937 LSVTLSLTEGS
+937 LSVTLSGGAPS
-948 ADMTVGDTIKLTA
+948 MTVGETISLTA
-961 YATGGDGSYQY
+961 NATGGDGNYQY
-972 SWDGGGTYV
+972 SWDGGGTYS
-981 DASTWSYELVD
+981 DASTWSYELVAD
-992 GDAAKSPLGLWVIVK
+992 DEAKSPLGLWVIVK

-1062 YTEPVQDTYTDPVQD
+1062 YTEPVQ
-1077 TYTEPVQETYTEPAQ
+1077 

-1135 DSNNDEAYPILWTL
+1135 DSDNVEAYPILWTL
-1149 SGAKSKGTSISAS
+1149 SGAKSKETSISAS

-1167 AADET
+1167 AVDET
-1172 ATSLTVTATLK
+1172 ATSLTLTATLK
-1183 SDQNNFSTVNLKV
+1183 SDANNFSTMNLQV
-1196 KEAQTTETANTTTE
+1196 KEAQTTETVNTTE

>member
-259 PNTATVSY
+259 PSTATVSY

-397 VSASRAIADVT
+397 VSASRAIADVV
-408 IRNETNPTA
+408 IRNDSNPTV

-452 TSASYTVAAE
+452 TAASYTVAAE
-462 DEGHK
+462 DQGHK

-472 TGTGSYTGTDTSSE
+472 TGTGSYTGTDTSSQ

-532 GVTSSDPAR
+532 GVASSDPDR
-541 FIVNTNGS
+541 FIISTNGS

-610 NLVFDPVQEGY
+610 NLVFDPMQEGY
-621 QAVPE
+621 QPVPE

-647 GKNPAIF
+647 GKNPTSF
-654 ALSGGAATI
+654 TLGGGATTI
-663 KAGDKDSTTYTV
+663 KAGATDSTTYTV
-675 IPMLGQ
+675 IPVLGQ

-715 SLTVGKVDFGSVAEG
+715 SLIVGKVDFGSVAEG

-740 KNTGDVTATITDVS
+740 ENTGDVTATITDVS
-754 VDSQNFTVN
+754 VDSKNFTVN
-763 TTGSTNIAAGATD
+763 TTGSTNIAADATD

-782 PVAGLPAGAYTG
+782 PVSGLSAGTYTG

-807 AQVTLTV
+807 ARVTLTV
-814 SEGSVPAEA
+814 SEGSAPAEA

-887 WYVTPKADLAEG
+887 WYVTPKADLPAG
-899 PYSTKVTVTYNSGAG
+899 PYSTKVTVTYNSGEG

-928 SGSTPAPQA
+928 SGSTPVVPDPQA
-937 LSVTLSLTEGS
+937 LSVTLSGGAPS
-948 ADMTVGDTIKLTA
+948 MTVGETISLTA
-961 YATGGDGSYQY
+961 NATGGDGNYQY
-972 SWDGGGTYV
+972 SWDGGGTYS
-981 DASTWSYELVD
+981 DASTWSYELVAD
-992 GDAAKSPLGLWVIVK
+992 DEAKSPLGLWVIVK

-1062 YTEPVQDTYTDPVQD
+1062 YTEPVQ
-1077 TYTEPVQETYTEPAQ
+1077 

-1135 DSNNDEAYPILWTL
+1135 DSDNVEAYPILWTL
-1149 SGAKSKGTSISAS
+1149 SGAKSKETSISAS

-1167 AADET
+1167 AVDET
-1172 ATSLTVTATLK
+1172 ATSLTLTATLK
-1183 SDQNNFSTVNLKV
+1183 SDANNFSTMNLQV
-1196 KEAQTTETANTTTE
+1196 KEAQTTETVNTTE

>member
-12 VMLMS
+12 VMLLS

-43 FNATTITSYYTGTQV
+43 FSASTITSYYTGTQV
-58 QIISS
+58 QILSS

-75 RIGYMYGDY
+75 RTGYMYGDY

-244 YMPVVGSVLSMQAVA
+244 YMPVVGSVLSMQAVS
-259 PNTATVSY
+259 PSTATVSY

-310 ATNAVVSNTVLT
+310 ATHAVISNTVLT

-397 VSASRAIADVT
+397 VSASRAVADVT
-408 IRNETNPTA
+408 IRNDSNPTV
-417 GAAPSVGDKLTAV
+417 GAAPSVGDTLTAV

-452 TSASYTVAAE
+452 TAASYTVAAE
-462 DEGHK
+462 DAGHK

-486 TATVVVKAPVLGLI
+486 TAVVVVKAPLLGI
-500 VPTFAEVVAGYEQP
+500 TVPTFDDVVVGYERP
-514 AAAALT
+514 GAKALT
-520 ITNTGSAGATIT
+520 IKNEGNATANIT
-532 GVTSSDPAR
+532 VASSDNEH
-541 FIVNTNGS
+541 FTLKQGNT
-549 SQIAAGA
+549 QIAAGE
-556 TDTSWTIQPAA
+556 TDTTWTIQPNE
-567 GLAAGT
+567 GLAADN
-573 YGATVTV
+573 YLAKITVS
-580 TYDGGKTVS
+580 YDGGR
-589 STVSFVVKE
+589 STVGDVTFIVKE
-598 SAPAPASELFIG
+598 STPTPGTELVID
-610 NLVFDPVQEGY
+610 NLAFDPVQENY
-621 QAVPE
+621 ETSPEAFFAVSNKGNTDLTIE
-626 KAFTV
+626 SVCLDGANANYFTY
-631 TNTGAADVNVT
+631 A
-642 SATLS
+642 SAT
-647 GKNPAIF
+647 
-654 ALSGGAATI
+654 ATI
-663 KAGDKDSTTYTV
+663 KAGETDSTTYA
-675 IPMLGQ
+675 IHPILGLSE
-681 QAGTYSATLV
+681 GTYTAV
-691 LTYDNGKTAQA
+691 FQVTYDDNKIATAN
-702 DVTFTVSATAGTP
+702 VSFTVTSADQT
-715 SLTVGKVDFGSVAEG
+715 SQSEG
-730 STPGAAAISI
+730 SNTSST
-740 KNTGDVTATITDVS
+740 TGDVGDSTTGDVVDSTPTDVGGS
-754 VDSQNFTVN
+754 TTSGAVDNTPTDVGDSTTGGAVDNTPTDVGGSTTGDVVDSTPTDVGGS
-763 TTGSTNIAAGATD
+763 TTGGAVDNTAA
-776 TTWTVQ
+776 
-782 PVAGLPAGAYTG
+782 
-794 QITVTYNGAAPAT
+794 
-807 AQVTLTV
+807 
-814 SEGSVPAEA
+814 
-823 TLSVDGAT
+823 
-831 VTQTVGK
+831 
-838 LENIPITIRNT
+838 
-849 SAFDAAI
+849 
-856 RQVAINDTNN
+856 
-866 YFTVNG
+866 
-872 DGSSKIPANQSDASS
+872 
-887 WYVTPKADLAEG
+887 
-899 PYSTKVTVTYNSGAG
+899 
-914 TSDHTA
+914 TSDT
-920 EATITLNV
+920 
-928 SGSTPAPQA
+928 S
-937 LSVTLSLTEGS
+937 SLTDSSQQIGF
-948 ADMTVGDTIKLTA
+948 
-961 YATGGDGSYQY
+961 
-972 SWDGGGTYV
+972 
-981 DASTWSYELVD
+981 
-992 GDAAKSPLGLWVIVK
+992 
-1007 DGSGATATSNSITI
+1007 DGSGQQNSTTSE
-1021 SVTNPSASTLD
+1021 
-1032 LLPSDNNM
+1032 
-1040 DTLQEEPAVSQT
+1040 QEIYAEPQ
-1052 QTYTEPVQET
+1052 QE
-1062 YTEPVQDTYTDPVQD
+1062 V
-1077 TYTEPVQETYTEPAQ
+1077 PAQ
-1092 EPVAEPEPQAP
+1092 PAAEPESQAP
-1103 AAAVL
+1103 AATEL
-1108 TIQSKSSVTK
+1108 TIQPATGSVTK

-1123 LTALMNDQAIVY
+1123 LTALINNEAIVY
-1135 DSNNDEAYPILWTL
+1135 NSENDEAYPILWTL
-1149 SGAKSKGTSISAS
+1149 SGASKKTSISAS

-1167 AADET
+1167 DADET

-1183 SDQNNFSTVNLKV
+1183 SDANHFSTVNLQV
-1196 KEAQTTETANTTTE
+1196 KEAQTTETTDTADTAVDTIINE
-1210 TVVNDDG
+1210 DG
-1217 TNDAGMELLDTLL
+1217 TNDIMMESLEMIF
-1230 NP
+1230 NQ

>member
-234 NEVTSVTLNN
+234 NEITSVTLNN
-244 YMPVVGSVLSMQAVA
+244 YMPVVGSVLSMQAIS
-259 PNTATVSY
+259 PSTATVSY

-430 PSPAQATVTYQWN
+430 PSPAQATVTYQWK

-452 TSASYTVAAE
+452 TFASYTVAAE

-598 SAPAPASELFIG
+598 SAPAPASELVIG
-610 NLVFDPVQEGY
+610 NLTFDPVQEGY
-621 QAVPE
+621 QTAPE
-626 KAFTV
+626 KVFTV

-647 GKNPAIF
+647 GKNPTSF
-654 ALSGGAATI
+654 TLGGGATTI
-663 KAGDKDSTTYTV
+663 KAGATDSTTYTV
-675 IPMLGQ
+675 IPVLGQ

-715 SLTVGKVDFGSVAEG
+715 SLTVGKVDFGSVSEG
-730 STPGAAAISI
+730 SMPGAAAISI
-740 KNTGDVTATITDVS
+740 ENTGDVTATITDVS
-754 VDSQNFTVN
+754 VDSKNFTVN
-763 TTGSTNIAAGATD
+763 TTGSTNIAADATD

-782 PVAGLPAGAYTG
+782 PVSGLSAGTYTG
-794 QITVTYNGAAPAT
+794 QIIVTYNGAAPAT

-814 SEGSVPAEA
+814 SEGSAPAEA

-831 VTQTVGK
+831 VTQTVGDLK
-838 LENIPITIRNT
+838 NIPITIQNT

-866 YFTVNG
+866 NFTVNG
-872 DGSSKIPANQSDASS
+872 NGSSKISAHQSDAS
-887 WYVTPKADLAEG
+887 WYLTPNPGLAEG
-899 PYSTKVTVTYNSGAG
+899 PYSTKVTVTYNSGEG

-928 SGSTPAPQA
+928 SGSTPVVPDPQA
-937 LSVTLSLTEGS
+937 LSVTLSGGAPS
-948 ADMTVGDTIKLTA
+948 MRVGETISLTA
-961 YATGGDGSYQY
+961 NATGGDGNYQY
-972 SWDGGGTYV
+972 SWDGGGTYS
-981 DASTWSYELVD
+981 DASTWSYELVA
-992 GDAAKSPLGLWVIVK
+992 GDEAKSPLGLWVIVK

-1062 YTEPVQDTYTDPVQD
+1062 YTEPVQ
-1077 TYTEPVQETYTEPAQ
+1077 

-1135 DSNNDEAYPILWTL
+1135 DSDNVEAYPILWTL
-1149 SGAKSKGTSISAS
+1149 SGAKSKETSISAS

-1167 AADET
+1167 AVDET
-1172 ATSLTVTATLK
+1172 ATSLTLTATLK
-1183 SDQNNFSTVNLKV
+1183 SDANNFSTMNLQV
-1196 KEAQTTETANTTTE
+1196 KEAQTTETVNTTE

>member
-58 QIISS
+58 QILSS

-75 RIGYMYGDY
+75 RTGYMYGDY

-234 NEVTSVTLNN
+234 NEITSVTLNN

-303 KGTVTSA
+303 KGAVTSA

-598 SAPAPASELFIG
+598 SAPAPVSELVIG

-647 GKNPAIF
+647 GKNPTSF
-654 ALSGGAATI
+654 TLGGGATTI
-663 KAGDKDSTTYTV
+663 KAGATDSTTYTV
-675 IPMLGQ
+675 IPVLGQ
-681 QAGTYSATLV
+681 QAGTYSATLE

-715 SLTVGKVDFGSVAEG
+715 SLTVGNVDFGSVAEG

-740 KNTGDVTATITDVS
+740 ENTGDVTASITDVS
-754 VDSQNFTVN
+754 VDSNNFTVN
-763 TTGSTNIAAGATD
+763 TTGSTNIAARATD

-782 PVAGLPAGAYTG
+782 PVSGLSAGSYTG
-794 QITVTYNGAAPAT
+794 QITVSYNGDATAT

-814 SEGSVPAEA
+814 TGGKAPAEA
-823 TLSVDGAT
+823 SLSVNDAT
-831 VTQTVGK
+831 ETQTVGELK
-838 LENIPITIRNT
+838 AIPITIQNT

-856 RQVAINDTNN
+856 RKVTIDNTTD
-866 YFTVNG
+866 FTING
-872 DGSSKIPANQSDASS
+872 DGFSKISANQSDASS
-887 WYVTPKADLAEG
+887 WYVTPKSDLGEG
-899 PYSTKVTVTYNSGAG
+899 AYFTKVTVTYNSGAG

-937 LSVTLSLTEGS
+937 LSVTLSFEEGS
-948 ADMTVGDTIKLTA
+948 ENMTVGQRIKLTA
-961 YATGGDGSYQY
+961 NATGGDGSYQY

-992 GDAAKSPLGLWVIVK
+992 GDAAKSPLSLWVIVQ

-1052 QTYTEPVQET
+1052 Q
-1062 YTEPVQDTYTDPVQD
+1062 

-1149 SGAKSKGTSISAS
+1149 SGAKSKETSISAS

>member
-75 RIGYMYGDY
+75 RTGYMYGDY

-234 NEVTSVTLNN
+234 NEITSVTLNN
-244 YMPVVGSVLSMQAVA
+244 YMPVVGSVLSMQAIS
-259 PNTATVSY
+259 PSTATVSY

-310 ATNAVVSNTVLT
+310 ATNAVISNTVLT

-397 VSASRAIADVT
+397 VSASRAVADVT
-408 IRNETNPTA
+408 IRNDSNPTA

-452 TSASYTVAAE
+452 TAVSYTVAAE
-462 DEGHK
+462 DAGCK

-472 TGTGSYTGTDTSSE
+472 TGTGSYTGTDTSSQ
-486 TATVVVKAPVLGLI
+486 TAAVVVKAPVLGLTR
-500 VPTFAEVVAGYEQP
+500 PTFNAVEVGYEQP
-514 AAAALT
+514 AAQPLT
-520 ITNTGSAGATIT
+520 IANSGTAAATIT
-532 GVTSSDPAR
+532 SVACDNNNSFTITEG
-541 FIVNTNGS
+541 NK
-549 SQIAAGA
+549 QIAAST
-556 TDTSWTIQPAA
+556 TDTSWTIQPAKD
-567 GLAAGT
+567 LVAGT
-573 YGATVTV
+573 YSATVTV
-580 TYDGGKTVS
+580 TYDGGKTATAS
-589 STVSFVVKE
+589 VSFTVN
-598 SAPAPASELFIG
+598 APAPVPGTELKIDDVTFET
-610 NLVFDPVQEGY
+610 VKEGY
-621 QAVPE
+621 SEVAA
-626 KAFTV
+626 KDLTV
-631 TNTGAADVNVT
+631 TNNSDAEVRITRAVMNGEKATKYFYLDGLPTSPIGAHET
-642 SATLS
+642 Y
-647 GKNPAIF
+647 
-654 ALSGGAATI
+654 
-663 KAGDKDSTTYTV
+663 TYTV
-675 IPMLGQ
+675 KPVLGLL
-681 QAGTYSATLV
+681 AGTYTATFQV
-691 LTYDNGKTAQA
+691 TYDDGKTATA
-702 DVTFTVSATAGTP
+702 TVTFTV
-715 SLTVGKVDFGSVAEG
+715 E
-730 STPGAAAISI
+730 AA
-740 KNTGDVTATITDVS
+740 D
-754 VDSQNFTVN
+754 Q
-763 TTGSTNIAAGATD
+763 
-776 TTWTVQ
+776 
-782 PVAGLPAGAYTG
+782 TG
-794 QITVTYNGAAPAT
+794 Q
-807 AQVTLTV
+807 
-814 SEGSVPAEA
+814 SEGSNTDSTPSDVVDGTGTANDTTSQTDPAQQTGADA
-823 TLSVDGAT
+823 TQQTGADTTQQTGADATQQTGADTTQQTGADTTQQTGADTTQQTGADATQQTGADAGDVVDGAS
-831 VTQTVGK
+831 
-838 LENIPITIRNT
+838 T
-849 SAFDAAI
+849 S
-856 RQVAINDTNN
+856 N
-866 YFTVNG
+866 
-872 DGSSKIPANQSDASS
+872 DASS
-887 WYVTPKADLAEG
+887 QMDL
-899 PYSTKVTVTYNSGAG
+899 
-914 TSDHTA
+914 
-920 EATITLNV
+920 
-928 SGSTPAPQA
+928 
-937 LSVTLSLTEGS
+937 
-948 ADMTVGDTIKLTA
+948 
-961 YATGGDGSYQY
+961 
-972 SWDGGGTYV
+972 
-981 DASTWSYELVD
+981 
-992 GDAAKSPLGLWVIVK
+992 
-1007 DGSGATATSNSITI
+1007 
-1021 SVTNPSASTLD
+1021 
-1032 LLPSDNNM
+1032 
-1040 DTLQEEPAVSQT
+1040 SQ
-1052 QTYTEPVQET
+1052 QTYSESTQ
-1062 YTEPVQDTYTDPVQD
+1062 QS
-1077 TYTEPVQETYTEPAQ
+1077 AG
-1092 EPVAEPEPQAP
+1092 EPEPQAP
-1103 AAAVL
+1103 AQVVL
-1108 TIQSKSSVTK
+1108 AIQQTKSSVTK

-1123 LTALMNDQAIVY
+1123 LTALMNDQAIAY

-1149 SGAKSKGTSISAS
+1149 SGANSKRTSISAS

-1167 AADET
+1167 DADET

-1183 SDQNNFSTVNLKV
+1183 SDANHFSTVNLQV
-1196 KEAQTTETANTTTE
+1196 KEAQTTETTDTADTAVDTIINE
-1210 TVVNDDG
+1210 DG
-1217 TNDAGMELLDTLL
+1217 TNDIMMESLEMIF
-1230 NP
+1230 NQ

>member
-234 NEVTSVTLNN
+234 NEITSVTLNN
-244 YMPVVGSVLSMQAVA
+244 YMPVVGSVLSMQAIS
-259 PNTATVSY
+259 PSTATVSY

-430 PSPAQATVTYQWN
+430 PSPAQATVTYQWK

-452 TSASYTVAAE
+452 TFASYTVAAE

-598 SAPAPASELFIG
+598 SAPAPASELVIG
-610 NLVFDPVQEGY
+610 NLVFDPMQEGY
-621 QAVPE
+621 QPVPE

-647 GKNPAIF
+647 GKNPTSF
-654 ALSGGAATI
+654 TLGGGATTI
-663 KAGDKDSTTYTV
+663 KAGATDSTTYTV
-675 IPMLGQ
+675 IPVLGQ

-782 PVAGLPAGAYTG
+782 PVSGLSAGSYTG
-794 QITVTYNGAAPAT
+794 QITVSYNGDATAT

-814 SEGSVPAEA
+814 TGGKAPAEA
-823 TLSVDGAT
+823 SLSVNDAT
-831 VTQTVGK
+831 ETQTVGELK
-838 LENIPITIRNT
+838 AIPITIQNT

-856 RQVAINDTNN
+856 RKVTIDNTTD
-866 YFTVNG
+866 FTING
-872 DGSSKIPANQSDASS
+872 DGFSKISANQSDASS
-887 WYVTPKADLAEG
+887 WYVTPKSDLGEG
-899 PYSTKVTVTYNSGAG
+899 AYSTKVTVTYNSGEG

-928 SGSTPAPQA
+928 SGSTPVVPDPQA
-937 LSVTLSLTEGS
+937 LSVTLSGGAPS
-948 ADMTVGDTIKLTA
+948 MTVGETISLTA
-961 YATGGDGSYQY
+961 NATGGDGSYQY

-992 GDAAKSPLGLWVIVK
+992 GDAAKSPLSLWVIVK

-1062 YTEPVQDTYTDPVQD
+1062 YTEPVQ
-1077 TYTEPVQETYTEPAQ
+1077 ETYTEPAP
-1092 EPVAEPEPQAP
+1092 EPAAEPESQAP
-1103 AAAVL
+1103 AATVL
-1108 TIQSKSSVTK
+1108 TIQASKSSIVK

>member
-12 VMLMS
+12 VMLLS
-17 ILPATSM
+17 VLPATSM

-43 FNATTITSYYTGTQV
+43 FSASTITSYYTGTQV
-58 QIISS
+58 QILSS

-75 RIGYMYGDY
+75 RTGYMYGDY
-84 LRVGGSIPSEG
+84 LRMGGSIPSEG

-244 YMPVVGSVLSMQAVA
+244 YMPVVGSVLSMQAVS
-259 PNTATVSY
+259 PSTATVSY

-310 ATNAVVSNTVLT
+310 ATNAVISNTVLT

-397 VSASRAIADVT
+397 VSASRAIADVV
-408 IRNETNPTA
+408 IRNDSNPTA
-417 GAAPSVGDKLTAV
+417 GAAPSVGDTLTAV

-452 TSASYTVAAE
+452 TAVSYTVAAE
-462 DEGHK
+462 DAGCK

-486 TATVVVKAPVLGLI
+486 TAVVVVKAPELELTTPV
-500 VPTFAEVVAGYEQP
+500 FAAVEVGYERPDAQP
-514 AAAALT
+514 LT
-520 ITNTGSAGATIT
+520 IANSGTAAATIT
-532 GVTSSDPAR
+532 SVACDDNR
-541 FIVNTNGS
+541 FTITEGNK
-549 SQIAAGA
+549 QIAAST
-556 TDTSWTIQPAA
+556 TDTSWTIQPAKDLVA
-567 GLAAGT
+567 DT
-573 YGATVTV
+573 YSATVTV
-580 TYDGGKTVS
+580 TYDGGKTATAS
-589 STVSFVVKE
+589 VSFTVT
-598 SAPAPASELFIG
+598 APAPVPGTELKI
-610 NLVFDPVQEGY
+610 NDVTFDAVKEGY
-621 QAVPE
+621 SDVAPKE
-626 KAFTV
+626 LTV
-631 TNTGAADVNVT
+631 TNNSDAEVQVKSAMLTLGGNPEDFYLYGNTTAIGAHKT
-642 SATLS
+642 
-647 GKNPAIF
+647 F
-654 ALSGGAATI
+654 
-663 KAGDKDSTTYTV
+663 TYTV
-675 IPMLGQ
+675 NPVLDLK
-681 QAGTYSATLV
+681 AGTYTATFQV
-691 LTYDNGKTAQA
+691 TYDDGKTATA
-702 DVTFTVSATAGTP
+702 TVTFTVEAADQTGQS
-715 SLTVGKVDFGSVAEG
+715 EG
-730 STPGAAAISI
+730 SNTSST
-740 KNTGDVTATITDVS
+740 TGDVVDGTGTANDTT
-754 VDSQNFTVN
+754 SQ
-763 TTGSTNIAAGATD
+763 TD
-776 TTWTVQ
+776 TTQ
-782 PVAGLPAGAYTG
+782 
-794 QITVTYNGAAPAT
+794 QNGADTTQQNGADTTQQTGADTTQQNGADDTTQQTGADTTQQTGADTTQQTGADDTTQQTGADTTQQTGADTTQQTSADTTQQTDADTTQQISADTTQQTGADTTQQTGADAT
-807 AQVTLTV
+807 QQTGAD
-814 SEGSVPAEA
+814 A
-823 TLSVDGAT
+823 TQQTGADAGDVVDGAS
-831 VTQTVGK
+831 
-838 LENIPITIRNT
+838 T
-849 SAFDAAI
+849 S
-856 RQVAINDTNN
+856 N
-866 YFTVNG
+866 
-872 DGSSKIPANQSDASS
+872 DASS
-887 WYVTPKADLAEG
+887 QMDL
-899 PYSTKVTVTYNSGAG
+899 
-914 TSDHTA
+914 
-920 EATITLNV
+920 
-928 SGSTPAPQA
+928 
-937 LSVTLSLTEGS
+937 
-948 ADMTVGDTIKLTA
+948 
-961 YATGGDGSYQY
+961 
-972 SWDGGGTYV
+972 
-981 DASTWSYELVD
+981 
-992 GDAAKSPLGLWVIVK
+992 
-1007 DGSGATATSNSITI
+1007 
-1021 SVTNPSASTLD
+1021 
-1032 LLPSDNNM
+1032 
-1040 DTLQEEPAVSQT
+1040 SQ
-1052 QTYTEPVQET
+1052 QTYSESTQ
-1062 YTEPVQDTYTDPVQD
+1062 QS
-1077 TYTEPVQETYTEPAQ
+1077 A
-1092 EPVAEPEPQAP
+1092 AEPEPQAP
-1103 AAAVL
+1103 AQVVL
-1108 TIQSKSSVTK
+1108 AIQQTKSSVTK

-1123 LTALMNDQAIVY
+1123 LTALMNDQAIAY

-1149 SGAKSKGTSISAS
+1149 SGANSKGTSISAG

-1172 ATSLTVTATLK
+1172 ATTLTVTATLK
-1183 SDQNNFSTVNLKV
+1183 SDPANTCPVTLQV
-1196 KEAQTTETANTTTE
+1196 KEAKTTETTE
-1210 TVVNDDG
+1210 TTDTADTTVDTVINEDG
-1217 TNDAGMELLDTLL
+1217 TNDIGMASFDALF

>member
-259 PNTATVSY
+259 PSTATVSY

-375 IELIVTGTGVYSGTQ
+375 IELIVTGTGVYSGTK

-397 VSASRAIADVT
+397 VSASRAIADVV
-408 IRNETNPTA
+408 IRNDSNPTV

-452 TSASYTVAAE
+452 TAASYTVAAE
-462 DEGHK
+462 DQGHK

-486 TATVVVKAPVLGLI
+486 MATVVVKAPVLGLI

-532 GVTSSDPAR
+532 GVASSDPDR
-541 FIVNTNGS
+541 FIISTNGS

-647 GKNPAIF
+647 GKNHASF

-663 KAGDKDSTTYTV
+663 KAGDKDSSTYTV
-675 IPMLGQ
+675 IPNLGLSE
-681 QAGTYSATLV
+681 GTYSATLV

-715 SLTVGKVDFGSVAEG
+715 SLTVGNVNFGSVAEG

-740 KNTGDVTATITDVS
+740 ENTGDVTATITDVS
-754 VDSQNFTVN
+754 VDSKNFTVN
-763 TTGSTNIAAGATD
+763 TTGSTNIAADATD

-782 PVAGLPAGAYTG
+782 PVSGLSAGTYTG

-807 AQVTLTV
+807 ARVTLTV
-814 SEGSVPAEA
+814 SEGSAPAEA

-887 WYVTPKADLAEG
+887 WYVTPKADLPAG
-899 PYSTKVTVTYNSGAG
+899 PYSTKVTVTYNSGEG

-928 SGSTPAPQA
+928 SGSTPVVPDPQA
-937 LSVTLSLTEGS
+937 LSVTLSGGAPS
-948 ADMTVGDTIKLTA
+948 MTVGETISLTA
-961 YATGGDGSYQY
+961 NATGGDGNYQY
-972 SWDGGGTYV
+972 SWDGGGTYS
-981 DASTWSYELVD
+981 DASTWSYELVAD
-992 GDAAKSPLGLWVIVK
+992 DEAKSPLGLWVIVK

-1062 YTEPVQDTYTDPVQD
+1062 YTEPVQ
-1077 TYTEPVQETYTEPAQ
+1077 

-1135 DSNNDEAYPILWTL
+1135 DSDNVEAYPILWTL
-1149 SGAKSKGTSISAS
+1149 SGAKSKETSISAS

-1167 AADET
+1167 AVDET
-1172 ATSLTVTATLK
+1172 ATSLTLTATLK
-1183 SDQNNFSTVNLKV
+1183 SDANNFSTMNLQV
-1196 KEAQTTETANTTTE
+1196 KEAQTTETVNTTE

>member
-234 NEVTSVTLNN
+234 NEITSVTLNN

-375 IELIVTGTGVYSGTQ
+375 IELIVTGTGVYSGTK

-397 VSASRAIADVT
+397 VSASRAIADVV
-408 IRNETNPTA
+408 IRNDSNPTV

-452 TSASYTVAAE
+452 TAASYTVAAE
-462 DEGHK
+462 DQGHK

-472 TGTGSYTGTDTSSE
+472 TGTGSYTGTDTSSQ
-486 TATVVVKAPVLGLI
+486 TATVVVKAPLLGI
-500 VPTFAEVVAGYEQP
+500 VVPTFDEVVVGYEQP
-514 AAAALT
+514 AAKALT
-520 ITNTGSAGATIT
+520 ITNTGSATANIT
-532 GVTSSDPAR
+532 SVNSDSSD
-541 FIVNTNGS
+541 FVITEGNK
-549 SQIAAGA
+549 QIAFGA
-556 TDTSWTIQPAA
+556 TDTSWTIQPKAN
-567 GLAAGT
+567 LAAAK
-573 YGATVTV
+573 YLANITVNYDDGRSAKAPV
-580 TYDGGKTVS
+580 TFIVNE
-589 STVSFVVKE
+589 ST
-598 SAPAPASELFIG
+598 PAPVSELVIG
-610 NLVFDPVQEGY
+610 NLTFDPVQEGY
-621 QAVPE
+621 QPVPE

-647 GKNPAIF
+647 GKNPTSF
-654 ALSGGAATI
+654 TLGGGATTI
-663 KAGDKDSTTYTV
+663 KAGATDSTTYTV
-675 IPMLGQ
+675 IPVLGQ

-754 VDSQNFTVN
+754 VDSKNFTVN
-763 TTGSTNIAAGATD
+763 TTGSTNIAADATD

-782 PVAGLPAGAYTG
+782 PVSGLSAGTYTG

-814 SEGSVPAEA
+814 SGGSAPAEA

-831 VTQTVGK
+831 VTQTVGDLK
-838 LENIPITIRNT
+838 DIPITIQNT

-866 YFTVNG
+866 NFTVNG
-872 DGSSKIPANQSDASS
+872 DGSSKISAHQSDAS
-887 WYVTPKADLAEG
+887 WYVTPNPGLTG
-899 PYSTKVTVTYNSGAG
+899 GTYSTTVTVTYNSGAG

-928 SGSTPAPQA
+928 SSSTPAPQA
-937 LSVTLSLTEGS
+937 LSVTLSLTGS
-948 ADMTVGDTIKLTA
+948 STDMTVGQTIELTA
-961 YATGGDGSYQY
+961 SATGGEGNYQY
-972 SWDGGGTYV
+972 SWDGGGTYS
-981 DASTWSYELVD
+981 DASTWSYELVAD
-992 GDAAKSPLGLWVIVK
+992 DEAKSPLGLWVIVK

-1052 QTYTEPVQET
+1052 QTYTD
-1062 YTEPVQDTYTDPVQD
+1062 PVQDTYTDPVQD

-1135 DSNNDEAYPILWTL
+1135 DSNNDEAYPILWML

>member
-259 PNTATVSY
+259 PSTATVSY

-375 IELIVTGTGVYSGTQ
+375 IELIVTGTGVYSGTK

-397 VSASRAIADVT
+397 VSASRAIADVV
-408 IRNETNPTA
+408 IRNDSNPTV

-452 TSASYTVAAE
+452 TAASYTVAAE
-462 DEGHK
+462 DQGHK

-486 TATVVVKAPVLGLI
+486 MATVVVKAPVLGLI

-532 GVTSSDPAR
+532 GVASSDPDR
-541 FIVNTNGS
+541 FIISTNGS

-598 SAPAPASELFIG
+598 SAPAPVSELVIG
-610 NLVFDPVQEGY
+610 NLVFDPMQEGY
-621 QAVPE
+621 QPVPE

-647 GKNPAIF
+647 GKNPTSF
-654 ALSGGAATI
+654 TLGGGATTI
-663 KAGDKDSTTYTV
+663 KAGATDSTTYTV
-675 IPMLGQ
+675 IPVLGQ

-715 SLTVGKVDFGSVAEG
+715 SLTVGNVDFGSVAEG

-740 KNTGDVTATITDVS
+740 ENTGDVTATITDVS

-763 TTGSTNIAAGATD
+763 TTGSTNIAADATD

-782 PVAGLPAGAYTG
+782 PVAGLPAGTYTG

-807 AQVTLTV
+807 ARVTLTV
-814 SEGSVPAEA
+814 SEGSAPAEA

-831 VTQTVGK
+831 VTQTVGE

-887 WYVTPKADLAEG
+887 WYVTPKANLVEG
-899 PYSTKVTVTYNSGAG
+899 TYSTKVTVTYNSGAG

-928 SGSTPAPQA
+928 SGSAPAPQA
-937 LSVTLSLTEGS
+937 LSVTLSFEEGS
-948 ADMTVGDTIKLTA
+948 ENMTVGQRIKLTA
-961 YATGGDGSYQY
+961 NATGGDGSYQY

-992 GDAAKSPLGLWVIVK
+992 GDAAKSPLSLWVIVQ

-1062 YTEPVQDTYTDPVQD
+1062 YTEPVQ
-1077 TYTEPVQETYTEPAQ
+1077 ETYTEPAP
-1092 EPVAEPEPQAP
+1092 EPAAEPESQAP
-1103 AAAVL
+1103 AAVVL

>member
-259 PNTATVSY
+259 PSTATVSY

-375 IELIVTGTGVYSGTQ
+375 IELIVTGTGVYSGTK

-430 PSPAQATVTYQWN
+430 PSPAQATVTYQWK

-452 TSASYTVAAE
+452 TAASYTVAAE
-462 DEGHK
+462 DQGHK

-472 TGTGSYTGTDTSSE
+472 TGTGSYTGTDTSSQ
-486 TATVVVKAPVLGLI
+486 TATVVVKAPLLGI
-500 VPTFAEVVAGYEQP
+500 VVPTFDEVVVGYEQP
-514 AAAALT
+514 AAAALS
-520 ITNTGSAGATIT
+520 ITNTGSATANIT
-532 GVTSSDPAR
+532 SVNSDSSD
-541 FIVNTNGS
+541 FVITEGNK
-549 SQIAAGA
+549 QIAVGA
-556 TDTSWTIQPAA
+556 TDTSWTIQPKAN
-567 GLAAGT
+567 LAAAK
-573 YGATVTV
+573 YLANITVNYDDGRSAKAPV
-580 TYDGGKTVS
+580 TFIVNE
-589 STVSFVVKE
+589 ST
-598 SAPAPASELFIG
+598 PAPVSELVIG
-610 NLVFDPVQEGY
+610 NLTFDPVQEGY
-621 QAVPE
+621 QTAPE
-626 KAFTV
+626 KVFTV

-647 GKNPAIF
+647 GKNPTSF
-654 ALSGGAATI
+654 TLGGGATTI
-663 KAGDKDSTTYTV
+663 KAGATDSTTYTV
-675 IPMLGQ
+675 IPVLGQ

-754 VDSQNFTVN
+754 VDSKNFTVN

-814 SEGSVPAEA
+814 SGGSAPAEA

-831 VTQTVGK
+831 VTQTVGDLK
-838 LENIPITIRNT
+838 DIPITIQNT

-866 YFTVNG
+866 NFTVNG
-872 DGSSKIPANQSDASS
+872 DGSSKISAHQSDAS
-887 WYVTPKADLAEG
+887 WYVTPNPGLTG
-899 PYSTKVTVTYNSGAG
+899 GTYSTTVTVTYNSGAG

-928 SGSTPAPQA
+928 SSSTPAPQA
-937 LSVTLSLTEGS
+937 LSVTLSLTGS
-948 ADMTVGDTIKLTA
+948 STDMTVGQTIELTA
-961 YATGGDGSYQY
+961 SATGGEGNYQY
-972 SWDGGGTYV
+972 SWDGGGTYS
-981 DASTWSYELVD
+981 DASTWSYELVAD
-992 GDAAKSPLGLWVIVK
+992 DEAKSPLGLWVIVK

-1052 QTYTEPVQET
+1052 QTYTD
-1062 YTEPVQDTYTDPVQD
+1062 PVQDTYTDPVQD

-1135 DSNNDEAYPILWTL
+1135 DSNNDEAYPILWML

>member
-234 NEVTSVTLNN
+234 NEITSVTLNN
-244 YMPVVGSVLSMQAVA
+244 YMPVVGSVLSMQAIS
-259 PNTATVSY
+259 PSTATVSY

-310 ATNAVVSNTVLT
+310 ATNAVISNTVLT

-375 IELIVTGTGVYSGTQ
+375 IELIVTGTGVYSGTK

-397 VSASRAIADVT
+397 VSASRAIADVV
-408 IRNETNPTA
+408 IRNDSNPTV

-486 TATVVVKAPVLGLI
+486 TATVVVKAPLLGI
-500 VPTFAEVVAGYEQP
+500 VVPTFDEVVVGYEQP
-514 AAAALT
+514 AAKALT
-520 ITNTGSAGATIT
+520 ITNTGSATANIT
-532 GVTSSDPAR
+532 SVNSDSSD
-541 FIVNTNGS
+541 FVITEGNK
-549 SQIAAGA
+549 QIAVGA
-556 TDTSWTIQPAA
+556 TDTSWTIQPKAN
-567 GLAAGT
+567 LAAAK
-573 YGATVTV
+573 YLANITVNYDDGRSAKAPV
-580 TYDGGKTVS
+580 TFIVNE
-589 STVSFVVKE
+589 ST
-598 SAPAPASELFIG
+598 PAPVSELVIG
-610 NLVFDPVQEGY
+610 NLTFDPVQEGY
-621 QAVPE
+621 RTAPE
-626 KAFTV
+626 KVFTV

-647 GKNPAIF
+647 GKNHASF

-663 KAGDKDSTTYTV
+663 KAGDKDSSTYTV
-675 IPMLGQ
+675 IPNLGLSE
-681 QAGTYSATLV
+681 GTYSATLV

-715 SLTVGKVDFGSVAEG
+715 SLTVGNVNFGSVAEG

-740 KNTGDVTATITDVS
+740 ENTGDVTATITDVS
-754 VDSQNFTVN
+754 VDSKNFTVN
-763 TTGSTNIAAGATD
+763 TTGSTNIAADATD

-782 PVAGLPAGAYTG
+782 PVSGLSAGTYTG

-807 AQVTLTV
+807 ARVTLTV
-814 SEGSVPAEA
+814 SEGSAPAEA

-887 WYVTPKADLAEG
+887 WYVTPKADLPAG
-899 PYSTKVTVTYNSGAG
+899 PYSTKVTVTYNSGEG

-928 SGSTPAPQA
+928 SGSTPVVPDPQA
-937 LSVTLSLTEGS
+937 LSVTLSGGAPS
-948 ADMTVGDTIKLTA
+948 MTVGETISLTA
-961 YATGGDGSYQY
+961 NATGGDGNYQY

-992 GDAAKSPLGLWVIVK
+992 GDAAKSPLSLWVIVQ

-1062 YTEPVQDTYTDPVQD
+1062 YTEPVQ
-1077 TYTEPVQETYTEPAQ
+1077 ETYTEPAP
-1092 EPVAEPEPQAP
+1092 EPAAEPESQAP
-1103 AAAVL
+1103 AAVVL

>member
-1 MKRFLAVLLVA
+1 M
-12 VMLMS
+12 
-17 ILPATSM
+17 I
-24 AASYATVVGGWLRL
+24 
-38 RSAPN
+38 
-43 FNATTITSYYTGTQV
+43 
-58 QIISS
+58 
-63 SGGWYKVQTPDG
+63 
-75 RIGYMYGDY
+75 
-84 LRVGGSIPSEG
+84 
-95 TAYVTS
+95 
-101 YNGYG
+101 
-106 VRLRTGPGTGYRII
+106 
-120 RTYAVGTPVTVLE
+120 
-133 RGTYWSRISI
+133 
-143 GGTVGYMM
+143 
-151 SQFLHFGSDYPDDGN
+151 
-166 VLCYATIWSSNG
+166 
-178 YGVRLRT
+178 
-185 GPSKSY
+185 
-191 SKIGVYSVG
+191 
-200 TKVAVLQKGAVWDR
+200 
-214 IRVGSRVGWMMNE
+214 
-227 FLIYHEN
+227 
-234 NEVTSVTLNN
+234 
-244 YMPVVGSVLSMQAVA
+244 
-259 PNTATVSY
+259 
-267 EWLVGGVLK
+267 
-276 STNTTYTVD
+276 
-285 ANDVGKT
+285 
-292 IQLRVTGTGSY
+292 
-303 KGTVTSA
+303 
-310 ATNAVVSNTVLT
+310 SNTVLT

-430 PSPAQATVTYQWN
+430 PSPAQATVTYQWK

-472 TGTGSYTGTDTSSE
+472 TGTGSYTGTDPSSE

-532 GVTSSDPAR
+532 GVASSDPDR
-541 FIVNTNGS
+541 FIISTNGS

-610 NLVFDPVQEGY
+610 NLVFDPMQEGY
-621 QAVPE
+621 QPVPE

-647 GKNPAIF
+647 GKNPTSF
-654 ALSGGAATI
+654 TLGGGATTI
-663 KAGDKDSTTYTV
+663 KAGATDSTTYTV
-675 IPMLGQ
+675 IPVLGQ

-715 SLTVGKVDFGSVAEG
+715 SLIVGKVDFGSVAEG

-814 SEGSVPAEA
+814 TGGKAPAEA
-823 TLSVDGAT
+823 SLSVNDAT
-831 VTQTVGK
+831 ETQTVGELK
-838 LENIPITIRNT
+838 AIPITIQNT

-856 RQVAINDTNN
+856 RKVTIDNTTD
-866 YFTVNG
+866 FTING
-872 DGSSKIPANQSDASS
+872 DGFSKISANQSDASS
-887 WYVTPKADLAEG
+887 WYVTPKYDLGEG
-899 PYSTKVTVTYNSGAG
+899 AYSTKVTVTYNSGEG

-937 LSVTLSLTEGS
+937 LSVTLSFEEGS
-948 ADMTVGDTIKLTA
+948 ENMTVGQRIKLTA
-961 YATGGDGSYQY
+961 NATGGDGSYQY

-992 GDAAKSPLGLWVIVK
+992 GDAAKSPLSLWVIVQ

-1052 QTYTEPVQET
+1052 QT

-1183 SDQNNFSTVNLKV
+1183 SDQNNFSTANLKV

>member
-12 VMLMS
+12 VMLLS
-17 ILPATSM
+17 VLPATSM

-43 FNATTITSYYTGTQV
+43 FSASTITSYYTGTQV
-58 QIISS
+58 QILSS

-75 RIGYMYGDY
+75 RTGYMYGDY

-244 YMPVVGSVLSMQAVA
+244 YMPVVGSVLSMQAVS
-259 PNTATVSY
+259 PSTATVSY

-310 ATNAVVSNTVLT
+310 ATNAVISNTVLT

-397 VSASRAIADVT
+397 VSASRAVADVT
-408 IRNETNPTA
+408 IRNDSNPTA

-452 TSASYTVAAE
+452 TAVSYTVAAE
-462 DEGHK
+462 DAGCK

-486 TATVVVKAPVLGLI
+486 TAVVVVKAPELGLTKP
-500 VPTFAEVVAGYEQP
+500 VFAAVEVGYERPDAQP
-514 AAAALT
+514 LT
-520 ITNTGSAGATIT
+520 IANSGTAAATIT
-532 GVTSSDPAR
+532 SVACDNNR
-541 FIVNTNGS
+541 FTITEGNK
-549 SQIAAGA
+549 QIAAST
-556 TDTSWTIQPAA
+556 TDTSWTIRPAA
-567 GLAAGT
+567 GLGAGT
-573 YGATVTV
+573 YNATVTV
-580 TYDGGKTVS
+580 TYDGGKTATAS
-589 STVSFVVKE
+589 VSFTVNAPTPTPGTELKIDNVTFETVKE
-598 SAPAPASELFIG
+598 
-610 NLVFDPVQEGY
+610 GY
-621 QAVPE
+621 DEVAA
-626 KAFTV
+626 KDLTV
-631 TNTGAADVNVT
+631 TNNSDAEVQVKSAMLTLGGNPEAFYLDGITTAIGAHET
-642 SATLS
+642 Y
-647 GKNPAIF
+647 
-654 ALSGGAATI
+654 
-663 KAGDKDSTTYTV
+663 TYTV
-675 IPMLGQ
+675 EPNLDLS
-681 QAGTYSATLV
+681 AGTYTATFQV
-691 LTYDNGKTAQA
+691 TYDDGKTATA
-702 DVTFTVSATAGTP
+702 TVTFTVEAADQTGQS
-715 SLTVGKVDFGSVAEG
+715 EG
-730 STPGAAAISI
+730 SNTSST
-740 KNTGDVTATITDVS
+740 TGDVVDGTGTA
-754 VDSQNFTVN
+754 N
-763 TTGSTNIAAGATD
+763 D
-776 TTWTVQ
+776 TTSQTDPAQ
-782 PVAGLPAGAYTG
+782 QTGADTTQQTGADATQQTGADTTQQTDADTTQQTGADTTQQTGADATQQTGADATQQTGADTTQHTGADATQQTGADTTQQTGADTTQQTGADTTQQTGADATQQTGADATQQTGADAGD
-794 QITVTYNGAAPAT
+794 V
-807 AQVTLTV
+807 
-814 SEGSVPAEA
+814 
-823 TLSVDGAT
+823 VDDAS
-831 VTQTVGK
+831 
-838 LENIPITIRNT
+838 T
-849 SAFDAAI
+849 S
-856 RQVAINDTNN
+856 N
-866 YFTVNG
+866 
-872 DGSSKIPANQSDASS
+872 DASS
-887 WYVTPKADLAEG
+887 QMDL
-899 PYSTKVTVTYNSGAG
+899 
-914 TSDHTA
+914 
-920 EATITLNV
+920 
-928 SGSTPAPQA
+928 
-937 LSVTLSLTEGS
+937 
-948 ADMTVGDTIKLTA
+948 
-961 YATGGDGSYQY
+961 
-972 SWDGGGTYV
+972 
-981 DASTWSYELVD
+981 
-992 GDAAKSPLGLWVIVK
+992 
-1007 DGSGATATSNSITI
+1007 
-1021 SVTNPSASTLD
+1021 
-1032 LLPSDNNM
+1032 
-1040 DTLQEEPAVSQT
+1040 SQ
-1052 QTYTEPVQET
+1052 QTYSESTQ
-1062 YTEPVQDTYTDPVQD
+1062 QS
-1077 TYTEPVQETYTEPAQ
+1077 A
-1092 EPVAEPEPQAP
+1092 AEPEPQAP
-1103 AAAVL
+1103 AQVVL
-1108 TIQSKSSVTK
+1108 AIQQTKSSVTK

-1123 LTALMNDQAIVY
+1123 LTALMNDQAIAY

-1149 SGAKSKGTSISAS
+1149 SGAMSKGTSISAG

-1172 ATSLTVTATLK
+1172 ATTLTVTATLK
-1183 SDQNNFSTVNLKV
+1183 SDPANTCPVTLQV
-1196 KEAQTTETANTTTE
+1196 KEAKTTETTE
-1210 TVVNDDG
+1210 TTDTADTTVDTVINEDG
-1217 TNDAGMELLDTLL
+1217 TNDIGMASFDALF

>member
-12 VMLMS
+12 VMLLS
-17 ILPATSM
+17 VLPATSM

-43 FNATTITSYYTGTQV
+43 FSASTITSYYTGTQV
-58 QIISS
+58 QILSS

-75 RIGYMYGDY
+75 RTGYMYGDY

-244 YMPVVGSVLSMQAVA
+244 YMPVVGSVLSMQAVS
-259 PNTATVSY
+259 PSTATVSY

-310 ATNAVVSNTVLT
+310 ATNAVISNTVLT

-397 VSASRAIADVT
+397 VSASRAVADVT
-408 IRNETNPTA
+408 IRNDSNPTA

-452 TSASYTVAAE
+452 TAVSYTVAAE
-462 DEGHK
+462 DTGCK

-486 TATVVVKAPVLGLI
+486 TAVVVVKAPELKI
-500 VPTFAEVVAGYEQP
+500 TVPTFDNVLVGYEQP
-514 AAAALT
+514 VAQPLT
-520 ITNTGSAGATIT
+520 IANSGTAAATIT
-532 GVTSSDPAR
+532 SVACDNNNFTITEG
-541 FIVNTNGS
+541 NK
-549 SQIAAGA
+549 QIAAST
-556 TDTSWTIQPAA
+556 TDTSWTIQPAKDLSA
-567 GLAAGT
+567 ST
-573 YGATVTV
+573 YNATVTV
-580 TYDGGKTVS
+580 TYDGGVS
-589 STVSFVVKE
+589 ATASVSFTVN
-598 SAPAPASELFIG
+598 APAPVPVSELVIG
-610 NLVFDPVQEGY
+610 NVAFDPLQEGY
-621 QAVPE
+621 AVSPE
-626 KAFTV
+626 AVFTV
-631 TNTGAADVNVT
+631 SNKGNTDLTVESVYLDGPDANCFT
-642 SATLS
+642 YATTT
-647 GKNPAIF
+647 
-654 ALSGGAATI
+654 ATI
-663 KAGDKDSTTYTV
+663 KAGETDSTTYTV
-675 IPMLGQ
+675 QPNTGLTES
-681 QAGTYSATLV
+681 TYTATLKI
-691 LTYDNGKTAQA
+691 TYGGGKTAQA
-702 DVTFTVSATAGTP
+702 DVSFTVTNGTPAAPLLDVSDVDFSSVVKGSAPVAQRISITNNGGSTATVTQVYLTGDNAGSFTVSSSGSSQIAVGGQDTSWTVQPNAGLAAGTYTAQINVEYNNSSASPATATVNLEITEDGTP
-715 SLTVGKVDFGSVAEG
+715 STAVLTVGKVEESQPADNLTPVALTITNSSDVDAVIESVTVSDVNNFTTNYNGSSSVAAHG
-730 STPGAAAISI
+730 SDTSW
-740 KNTGDVTATITDVS
+740 KVT
-754 VDSQNFTVN
+754 
-763 TTGSTNIAAGATD
+763 
-776 TTWTVQ
+776 
-782 PVAGLPAGAYTG
+782 LK
-794 QITVTYNGAAPAT
+794 AAPK
-807 AQVTLTV
+807 
-814 SEGSVPAEA
+814 
-823 TLSVDGAT
+823 DG
-831 VTQTVGK
+831 
-838 LENIPITIRNT
+838 
-849 SAFDAAI
+849 D
-856 RQVAINDTNN
+856 
-866 YFTVNG
+866 
-872 DGSSKIPANQSDASS
+872 
-887 WYVTPKADLAEG
+887 
-899 PYSTKVTVTYNSGAG
+899 YSTYAIVTYNSGAG
-914 TSDHTA
+914 TETKTA
-920 EATITLNV
+920 EAVVTINV
-928 SGSTPAPQA
+928 TRATQTGLSDVSDTGADTGDVVDGAST
-937 LSVTLSLTEGS
+937 SN
-948 ADMTVGDTIKLTA
+948 
-961 YATGGDGSYQY
+961 
-972 SWDGGGTYV
+972 
-981 DASTWSYELVD
+981 DASSQM
-992 GDAAKSPLGLWVIVK
+992 
-1007 DGSGATATSNSITI
+1007 
-1021 SVTNPSASTLD
+1021 D
-1032 LLPSDNNM
+1032 L
-1040 DTLQEEPAVSQT
+1040 SQ
-1052 QTYTEPVQET
+1052 QTYSESTQ
-1062 YTEPVQDTYTDPVQD
+1062 QS
-1077 TYTEPVQETYTEPAQ
+1077 A
-1092 EPVAEPEPQAP
+1092 AEPEPQAP
-1103 AAAVL
+1103 AQIVL
-1108 TIQSKSSVTK
+1108 AIQQTKSSVTK

-1123 LTALMNDQAIVY
+1123 LTALMNDQAIAY

-1149 SGAKSKGTSISAS
+1149 SGANSKRTSISAS

-1167 AADET
+1167 DADET

-1183 SDQNNFSTVNLKV
+1183 SDANHFSTVNLQV
-1196 KEAQTTETANTTTE
+1196 KEAQTTETTDTADTAVDTIINE
-1210 TVVNDDG
+1210 DG
-1217 TNDAGMELLDTLL
+1217 TNDIMMESLEMIF
-1230 NP
+1230 NQ

>member
-1 MKRFLAVLLVA
+1 M
-12 VMLMS
+12 
-17 ILPATSM
+17 
-24 AASYATVVGGWLRL
+24 
-38 RSAPN
+38 
-43 FNATTITSYYTGTQV
+43 
-58 QIISS
+58 
-63 SGGWYKVQTPDG
+63 
-75 RIGYMYGDY
+75 
-84 LRVGGSIPSEG
+84 
-95 TAYVTS
+95 
-101 YNGYG
+101 
-106 VRLRTGPGTGYRII
+106 
-120 RTYAVGTPVTVLE
+120 
-133 RGTYWSRISI
+133 
-143 GGTVGYMM
+143 
-151 SQFLHFGSDYPDDGN
+151 
-166 VLCYATIWSSNG
+166 
-178 YGVRLRT
+178 
-185 GPSKSY
+185 
-191 SKIGVYSVG
+191 
-200 TKVAVLQKGAVWDR
+200 
-214 IRVGSRVGWMMNE
+214 
-227 FLIYHEN
+227 
-234 NEVTSVTLNN
+234 
-244 YMPVVGSVLSMQAVA
+244 
-259 PNTATVSY
+259 
-267 EWLVGGVLK
+267 
-276 STNTTYTVD
+276 
-285 ANDVGKT
+285 
-292 IQLRVTGTGSY
+292 
-303 KGTVTSA
+303 
-310 ATNAVVSNTVLT
+310 
-322 GVTLN
+322 
-327 TIAPVVGDVMTATLN
+327 
-342 PAGASVIYAW
+342 
-352 KVGGYQVSNAATYT
+352 
-366 VTANDVGKQ
+366 
-375 IELIVTGTGVYSGTQ
+375 
-390 SSGLTAA
+390 
-397 VSASRAIADVT
+397 
-408 IRNETNPTA
+408 
-417 GAAPSVGDKLTAV
+417 
-430 PSPAQATVTYQWN
+430 
-443 RDGAAISGA
+443 
-452 TSASYTVAAE
+452 
-462 DEGHK
+462 
-467 LSVTV
+467 
-472 TGTGSYTGTDTSSE
+472 
-486 TATVVVKAPVLGLI
+486 
-500 VPTFAEVVAGYEQP
+500 
-514 AAAALT
+514 ALT
-520 ITNTGSAGATIT
+520 VTNTGSAGATIT

-567 GLAAGT
+567 DLAAGT

-598 SAPAPASELFIG
+598 SAPAPASELVIG
-610 NLVFDPVQEGY
+610 NLVFDPMQEGY
-621 QAVPE
+621 QPVPE

-647 GKNPAIF
+647 GKNPTSF
-654 ALSGGAATI
+654 TLGGGATTI
-663 KAGDKDSTTYTV
+663 KAGATDSTTYTV
-675 IPMLGQ
+675 IPVLGQ

-715 SLTVGKVDFGSVAEG
+715 SLIVGKVDFGSVAEG

-814 SEGSVPAEA
+814 TGGKAPAEA
-823 TLSVDGAT
+823 SLSVNDAT
-831 VTQTVGK
+831 ETQTVGELK
-838 LENIPITIRNT
+838 AIPITIQNT

-856 RQVAINDTNN
+856 RKVTIDNTTD
-866 YFTVNG
+866 FTING
-872 DGSSKIPANQSDASS
+872 DGFSKISANQSDASS
-887 WYVTPKADLAEG
+887 WYVTPKSDLGEG
-899 PYSTKVTVTYNSGAG
+899 AYSTKVTVTYNSGEG

-937 LSVTLSLTEGS
+937 LSVTLSFEEGS
-948 ADMTVGDTIKLTA
+948 ENMTVGQRIKLTA
-961 YATGGDGSYQY
+961 NATGGDGSYQY

-992 GDAAKSPLGLWVIVK
+992 GDAAKSPLSLWVIVQ

-1052 QTYTEPVQET
+1052 Q
-1062 YTEPVQDTYTDPVQD
+1062 

>member
-259 PNTATVSY
+259 PSTATVSY

-375 IELIVTGTGVYSGTQ
+375 IELIVTGTGVYSGTK

-397 VSASRAIADVT
+397 VSASRAIADVV
-408 IRNETNPTA
+408 IRNDSNPTV

-452 TSASYTVAAE
+452 TAASYTVAAE
-462 DEGHK
+462 DQGHK

-486 TATVVVKAPVLGLI
+486 MATVVVKAPVLGLI

-532 GVTSSDPAR
+532 GVASSDPDR
-541 FIVNTNGS
+541 FIISTNGS

-598 SAPAPASELFIG
+598 SAPAPVSELVIG
-610 NLVFDPVQEGY
+610 NLVFDPMQEGY
-621 QAVPE
+621 QPVPE

-647 GKNPAIF
+647 GKNPTSF
-654 ALSGGAATI
+654 TLGGGATTI
-663 KAGDKDSTTYTV
+663 KAGATDSTTYTV
-675 IPMLGQ
+675 IPVLRQ

-715 SLTVGKVDFGSVAEG
+715 SLTVGNVDFGSVAEG

-740 KNTGDVTATITDVS
+740 ENTGDVTATITDVS

-763 TTGSTNIAAGATD
+763 TTGSTNIAADATD

-782 PVAGLPAGAYTG
+782 PVAGLPAGTYTG

-814 SEGSVPAEA
+814 SGGSAPAEA

-831 VTQTVGK
+831 VTQTVGE

-887 WYVTPKADLAEG
+887 WYVTPKANLVEG
-899 PYSTKVTVTYNSGAG
+899 TYSTKVTVTYNSGAG

-928 SGSTPAPQA
+928 SGSAPAPQA
-937 LSVTLSLTEGS
+937 LSVTLSFEEGS
-948 ADMTVGDTIKLTA
+948 ENMTVGQRIKLTA
-961 YATGGDGSYQY
+961 NATGGDGSYQY

-992 GDAAKSPLGLWVIVK
+992 GDAAKSPLSLWVIVQ

-1062 YTEPVQDTYTDPVQD
+1062 YTEPAP
-1077 TYTEPVQETYTEPAQ
+1077 EPA
-1092 EPVAEPEPQAP
+1092 AEPESQAP
-1103 AAAVL
+1103 AAVVL